1 MSYNFNPVLGDMSN
15 LGNPGLD
22 PANTEQI
29 NNHVASSS
37 NLSDKDILDV
47 FNNYGGNLEITNIVT
62 SMFRSIGWAFVNFLV
77 WITDLVSNLAINV
90 LTLFGLLSQDSI
102 TKLLIE
108 AKPVLISVLALS
120 LMYIG
125 YKLMTGRQ
133 VNKANIFTSII
144 VAIIFLGSLNSTMQT
159 GSELAKESS
168 KAVENFDPDSSTQ
181 SDDGTKAG
189 SSLLKK
195 NIVDI
200 KYVAEKE
207 FPKLKTTRNNS
218 EYNKL
223 TAKTTKYIDVNEGID
238 AGDVKNKNAK
248 KVLGKKVSVDENGK
262 PKLTKLSNGMFGIGQ
277 EQYYRF
283 QVKWFTA
290 IVGLI
295 CLALGHFLAALRV
308 ASIILE
314 LVVTKFIAVGFS
326 YALQGEK
333 LKSTIVDIIN
343 GFISIVLIFV
353 CLFIFKEVVG
363 FLNDKPLGIWFI
375 GLIAATFFMIDGPKV
390 IERKFGYDAGLSS
403 PWRSALAMYGA
414 AKAGAGVAGSGVS
427 KASSKIKQTHSDS
440 NKTNSSS
447 NDKSNN
453 ETNSRSEALNQQ
465 SSNSKN
471 NQESNTK
478 SNGERNLN
486 EQQTA
491 TSNVGN
497 ETNSRTDQEAQEKQN
512 TESQDVNN
520 RESSNSTSGNTHQTL
535 DQEMKGSGQGS
546 NDFRGV
552 GEGHSAL
559 WANKPASGSSSLM
572 SEENLQNVEKQINNG
587 GSSSSNNTTNTPT
600 SAESVNGGSIG
611 SSQQRN
617 APISAE
623 SVNGGST
630 GSGEQRNAPTS
641 AESVNS
647 GSFGSGQQRNAP
659 TSAESVNGGSTGN
672 GEQRNVPTSANT
684 TNREPQNTPKQS
696 NGLAQQNESQKPVAS
711 SKNNGSS
718 QYHRPKS
725 PMNANRS
732 NTQNRT
738 PSQKAPINRSN
749 TGSSQP
755 RNSANNQSN
764 VSRPSHSGKAVNQPK
779 QVNSVKAPN
788 SGSSRSAK
796 STPNRPVNKNNAKK
810 VNPKR

>member
-1 MSYNFNPVLGDMSN
+1 MNFILGDMSN
-15 LGNPGLD
+15 MGNPGLD

-37 NLSDKDILDV
+37 KLSDKDILGI
-47 FNNYGGNLEITNIVT
+47 FNDYADSLEITNIVT
-62 SMFRSIGWAFVNFLV
+62 SMFRTIGWYFVQFLV

-108 AKPVLISVLALS
+108 AKPVLISILALS
-120 LMYIG
+120 IMYIG
-125 YKLMTGRQ
+125 FKMMTGRQ
-133 VNKANIFTSII
+133 INKANIFTAII

-181 SDDGTKAG
+181 SDDGSKAG

-195 NIVDI
+195 NIIDI
-200 KYVAEKE
+200 QYMAEKN

-223 TAKTTKYIDVNEGID
+223 TAKTAKYIDINEGID
-238 AGDVKNKNAK
+238 AGDVKSKNAK
-248 KVLGKKVSVDENGK
+248 KVLGKKISVDENGK
-262 PKLTKLSNGMFGIGQ
+262 TKLVKLSNGMFGIGE

-314 LVVTKFIAVGFS
+314 LVVTKIIAVGFS

-363 FLNDKPLGIWFI
+363 FLNDKPLGVWFI

-414 AKAGAGVAGSGVS
+414 AKAGAGVAGSGIG
-427 KASSKIKQTHSDS
+427 KASDKIKQSHSNS
-440 NKTNSSS
+440 NKTNSNS
-447 NDKSNN
+447 NEKSNN

-471 NQESNTK
+471 NQESNTR

-491 TSNVGN
+491 TTNVGN
-497 ETNSRTDQEAQEKQN
+497 ETNSRTNQEAQEKQN
-512 TESQDVNN
+512 SETQDVNN
-520 RESSNSTSGNTHQTL
+520 RQSANSQSSNTHQTL
-535 DQEMKGSGQGS
+535 DQEMKESGHGT
-546 NDFRGV
+546 NDFKGV
-552 GEGHSAL
+552 GAGHSAL

-587 GSSSSNNTTNTPT
+587 GSLSNTTTNTPT
-600 SAESVNGGSIG
+600 SAESINNGGSL
-611 SSQQRN
+611 SN
-617 APISAE
+617 TTT
-623 SVNGGST
+623 NT
-630 GSGEQRNAPTS
+630 PTS
-641 AESVNS
+641 AESIN
-647 GSFGSGQQRNAP
+647 
-659 TSAESVNGGSTGN
+659 NGTTGN
-672 GEQRNVPTSANT
+672 AQSRNTPLSSEA
-684 TNREPQNTPKQS
+684 TNREPQNTPKQA
-696 NGLAQQNESQKPVAS
+696 NGFTQQRENQKPLS
-711 SKNNGSS
+711 SNQNKGNS

-725 PMNANRS
+725 PMSANR
-732 NTQNRT
+732 NNGQNRT
-738 PSQKAPINRSN
+738 PSQKASINRGN
-749 TGSSQP
+749 TGST
-755 RNSANNQSN
+755 QSN
-764 VSRPSHSGKAVNQPK
+764 RTHVNKPSNSNKTVNQPK
-779 QVNSVKAPN
+779 QVNSVKSTN
-788 SGSSRSAK
+788 SGSNRSARPSNGSSNRSSK
-796 STPNRPVNKNNAKK
+796 PTPNRPVNKQRI
-810 VNPKR
+810 NPKR

>member
-1 MSYNFNPVLGDMSN
+1 MNFILGDMSN
-15 LGNPGLD
+15 MGHPGLD

-37 NLSDKDILDV
+37 KLSDKDILEI
-47 FNNYGGNLEITNIVT
+47 FENYGNSLEITNIVT
-62 SMFRSIGWAFVNFLV
+62 SMFRTIGWYFVQFLV

-108 AKPVLISVLALS
+108 AKPVLISILALS
-120 LMYIG
+120 IMYIG
-125 YKLMTGRQ
+125 FKMMTGRQ
-133 VNKANIFTSII
+133 VNKANIFTAII

-181 SDDGTKAG
+181 SDDGSKAG

-200 KYVAEKE
+200 KYVAEKG

-223 TAKTTKYIDVNEGID
+223 NAKTAKYIDINEGID
-238 AGDVKNKNAK
+238 AGDVKSKNAK
-248 KVLGKKVSVDENGK
+248 KVLGEKVVVDENGK
-262 PKLTKLSNGMFGIGQ
+262 TTLGKLKDGMFGIGK

-314 LVVTKFIAVGFS
+314 LVVTKIIAVGFS

-363 FLNDKPLGIWFI
+363 FLNDKPLGVWFI

-414 AKAGAGVAGSGVS
+414 AKAGAGVAGSGIG
-427 KASSKIKQTHSDS
+427 KASDKIKQSHSNS
-440 NKTNSSS
+440 NKTNSNS
-447 NDKSNN
+447 NEKSNN

-471 NQESNTK
+471 NQESNTR
-478 SNGERNLN
+478 SNGERNLK

-491 TSNVGN
+491 TTNVGN
-497 ETNSRTDQEAQEKQN
+497 ETNSRTNQEAQEKQN
-512 TESQDVNN
+512 SETQDVNN
-520 RESSNSTSGNTHQTL
+520 RQSANSQSSNTHQTL
-535 DQEMKGSGQGS
+535 DQEMKESGHGT
-546 NDFRGV
+546 NDFKGV
-552 GEGHSAL
+552 GAGHSAL

-587 GSSSSNNTTNTPT
+587 GSSSNTTTNTPT
-600 SAESVNGGSIG
+600 SAESINNGGSL
-611 SSQQRN
+611 SN
-617 APISAE
+617 TTT
-623 SVNGGST
+623 NT
-630 GSGEQRNAPTS
+630 PTS
-641 AESVNS
+641 AESIN
-647 GSFGSGQQRNAP
+647 
-659 TSAESVNGGSTGN
+659 NGTTGN
-672 GEQRNVPTSANT
+672 AQSQNT
-684 TNREPQNTPKQS
+684 PLSSEATNREPQNTPKQA
-696 NGLAQQNESQKPVAS
+696 NGFTQQRENQKPLS
-711 SKNNGSS
+711 SNQNKGNS

-725 PMNANRS
+725 PMSANR
-732 NTQNRT
+732 NNGQNRT
-738 PSQKAPINRSN
+738 PSQKASINRGN
-749 TGSSQP
+749 TGST
-755 RNSANNQSN
+755 QSN
-764 VSRPSHSGKAVNQPK
+764 RTHVNKPSNSNKTVNQPK
-779 QVNSVKAPN
+779 QVNSVKSTN
-788 SGSSRSAK
+788 SGSNRSARPSNGSSNRSSK
-796 STPNRPVNKNNAKK
+796 PTPNRPVNKQRI
-810 VNPKR
+810 NPKR

>member
-1 MSYNFNPVLGDMSN
+1 MNFILGDMSN
-15 LGNPGLD
+15 MGNPGLD

-37 NLSDKDILDV
+37 KLSDKDILGI
-47 FNNYGGNLEITNIVT
+47 FNDYADSLEITNIVT
-62 SMFRSIGWAFVNFLV
+62 SMFRTIGWYFVQFLV

-108 AKPVLISVLALS
+108 AKPVLISILALS
-120 LMYIG
+120 IMYIG
-125 YKLMTGRQ
+125 FKMMTGRQ
-133 VNKANIFTSII
+133 VNKANIFTAII
-144 VAIIFLGSLNSTMQT
+144 VAIIFLGSLNSTIQT

-181 SDDGTKAG
+181 SDDGSKAG

-195 NIVDI
+195 NIIDI
-200 KYVAEKE
+200 QYMAEKD

-223 TAKTTKYIDVNEGID
+223 TAKTAKYIDINEGID
-238 AGDVKNKNAK
+238 AGDVKSKNAK
-248 KVLGKKVSVDENGK
+248 KVLGKKISVDENGK
-262 PKLTKLSNGMFGIGQ
+262 TKLVKLSNGMFGIGE

-314 LVVTKFIAVGFS
+314 LVVTKIIAVGFS

-363 FLNDKPLGIWFI
+363 FLNDKPLGVWFI

-414 AKAGAGVAGSGVS
+414 AKAGAGVAGSGIG
-427 KASSKIKQTHSDS
+427 KASDKIKQSHSNS
-440 NKTNSSS
+440 NKTNSNS

-465 SSNSKN
+465 SSNSKS
-471 NQESNTK
+471 NQESNTR

-491 TSNVGN
+491 TANVGN
-497 ETNSRTDQEAQEKQN
+497 ETNSRTNQEAQEKQN
-512 TESQDVNN
+512 SETQDVNN
-520 RESSNSTSGNTHQTL
+520 RQSANSQSSNTHQTL
-535 DQEMKGSGQGS
+535 DQEMKESGHGT
-546 NDFRGV
+546 NDFNGV
-552 GEGHSAL
+552 GAGHSAL

-587 GSSSSNNTTNTPT
+587 GSSSNTTTNTPT
-600 SAESVNGGSIG
+600 SAESMNNGTTG
-611 SSQQRN
+611 N
-617 APISAE
+617 AQSRSTLTSAE
-623 SVNGGST
+623 SMNNGTT
-630 GSGEQRNAPTS
+630 GNAQSRNTPTS
-641 AESVNS
+641 AESMN
-647 GSFGSGQQRNAP
+647 
-659 TSAESVNGGSTGN
+659 NGTTGN
-672 GEQRNVPTSANT
+672 AQSRSTPLSSEA
-684 TNREPQNTPKQS
+684 TNREPQNSPKQA
-696 NGLAQQNESQKPVAS
+696 NGFTQQRENQKPLS
-711 SKNNGSS
+711 SNQNKGNS

-725 PMNANRS
+725 PMSANR
-732 NTQNRT
+732 NNGQNRT
-738 PSQKAPINRSN
+738 PSQKASINRSN
-749 TGSSQP
+749 TGST
-755 RNSANNQSN
+755 QSN
-764 VSRPSHSGKAVNQPK
+764 RTQVNKPSNSNKTVNQPK
-779 QVNSVKAPN
+779 QVNSVKSTN
-788 SGSSRSAK
+788 RGSNRSARPSNGGSNRAFK
-796 STPNRPVNKNNAKK
+796 QTPNRPVNKQRI
-810 VNPKR
+810 NPKR

>member
-1 MSYNFNPVLGDMSN
+1 MNFILGDMSN
-15 LGNPGLD
+15 IGHQGLD

-37 NLSDKDILDV
+37 KLSDKDILGI
-47 FNNYGGNLEITNIVT
+47 FENYGNSLEITNIVT
-62 SMFRSIGWAFVNFLV
+62 SMFRNIGWALVNWLV

-108 AKPVLISVLALS
+108 AKPVLISILALS
-120 LMYIG
+120 IMYIG
-125 YKLMTGRQ
+125 FKMMTGRQ
-133 VNKANIFTSII
+133 VNKANIFTAII

-181 SDDGTKAG
+181 SDDGSKAG

-200 KYVAEKE
+200 KYVAEKG

-223 TAKTTKYIDVNEGID
+223 NAKTAKYIDINEGID
-238 AGDVKNKNAK
+238 AGDVKSKNAK
-248 KVLGKKVSVDENGK
+248 KVLGKKVVVDENGK
-262 PKLTKLSNGMFGIGQ
+262 TTLGKLKDGMFGIGK

-314 LVVTKFIAVGFS
+314 LVVTKIIAVGFS

-363 FLNDKPLGIWFI
+363 FLNDKPLGVWFI

-414 AKAGAGVAGSGVS
+414 AKAGAGVAGSGIG
-427 KASSKIKQTHSDS
+427 KASDKIKQSHSNS
-440 NKTNSSS
+440 NKTNSNS
-447 NDKSNN
+447 NEKSNN

-471 NQESNTK
+471 NQESNTR

-491 TSNVGN
+491 TTNVGN
-497 ETNSRTDQEAQEKQN
+497 ETNSRTNQEAQEKQN
-512 TESQDVNN
+512 SETQDVNN
-520 RESSNSTSGNTHQTL
+520 RQSANSQSSNTHQTL
-535 DQEMKGSGQGS
+535 DQEMKESGHGT
-546 NDFRGV
+546 NDFKGV
-552 GEGHSAL
+552 GAGHSAL
-559 WANKPASGSSSLM
+559 WANKPVSGSSSLM

-587 GSSSSNNTTNTPT
+587 GSSSNTTTNTPT
-600 SAESVNGGSIG
+600 SAESINNGGSL
-611 SSQQRN
+611 SN
-617 APISAE
+617 TTT
-623 SVNGGST
+623 NT
-630 GSGEQRNAPTS
+630 PTS
-641 AESVNS
+641 AESIN
-647 GSFGSGQQRNAP
+647 
-659 TSAESVNGGSTGN
+659 NGTTGN
-672 GEQRNVPTSANT
+672 AQSRNTPLSSEA
-684 TNREPQNTPKQS
+684 TNREPQNTPKQA
-696 NGLAQQNESQKPVAS
+696 NGFTQQRENQKPLS
-711 SKNNGSS
+711 SNQNKGNS

-725 PMNANRS
+725 PMSANR
-732 NTQNRT
+732 NNGQNRT
-738 PSQKAPINRSN
+738 PSQKASINRGN
-749 TGSSQP
+749 TGST
-755 RNSANNQSN
+755 QSN
-764 VSRPSHSGKAVNQPK
+764 RTHVNNPSNSNKTVNQPK
-779 QVNSVKAPN
+779 QVNSVKSTN
-788 SGSSRSAK
+788 SGSNRSARPSNSNKTVNQPKQVNSVK
-796 STPNRPVNKNNAKK
+796 STNSGSNRSARPSNGSSNRSSKPTPNRPVNKQRI
-810 VNPKR
+810 NPKR

>member
-1 MSYNFNPVLGDMSN
+1 MNFILGDMSN
-15 LGNPGLD
+15 IGHQGLD

-29 NNHVASSS
+29 NNHVASASK
-37 NLSDKDILDV
+37 LSDKDILSI
-47 FNNYGGNLEITNIVT
+47 FSNYGNNLEITNIVT
-62 SMFRSIGWAFVNFLV
+62 SMFRNIGWALVNWLV

-108 AKPVLISVLALS
+108 AKPVLISILALS
-120 LMYIG
+120 IMYIG
-125 YKLMTGRQ
+125 FKMMTGRQ
-133 VNKANIFTSII
+133 VNKANIFTAII

-168 KAVENFDPDSSTQ
+168 KAVENFDPESSTQ
-181 SDDGTKAG
+181 NDNSTKAG
-189 SSLLKK
+189 SSLLQK

-200 KYVAEKE
+200 KYVAEKG

-223 TAKTTKYIDVNEGID
+223 NAKTAKYIDINEGID
-238 AGDVKNKNAK
+238 AGDVKSKNAK
-248 KVLGKKVSVDENGK
+248 KVLGKKVVVDENGK
-262 PKLTKLSNGMFGIGQ
+262 TTLGKLKDGMFGIGK

-290 IVGLI
+290 MVGLI

-314 LVVTKFIAVGFS
+314 LVVTKIIAVGFS

-363 FLNDKPLGIWFI
+363 FLNDKPLGVWFI

-414 AKAGAGVAGSGVS
+414 AKAGAGVAGSGIG
-427 KASSKIKQTHSDS
+427 KASDKIKQSHSNS
-440 NKTNSSS
+440 NKTNSNS
-447 NDKSNN
+447 NEKSNN

-465 SSNSKN
+465 SSNSKS
-471 NQESNTK
+471 NQESNTR

-491 TSNVGN
+491 TTNVGN
-497 ETNSRTDQEAQEKQN
+497 ETNSRTNQEAQEKQN
-512 TESQDVNN
+512 SETQDVNN
-520 RESSNSTSGNTHQTL
+520 RQSANSQSSNTHQTL
-535 DQEMKGSGQGS
+535 DQEMKESGHGT
-546 NDFRGV
+546 NDFKGV
-552 GEGHSAL
+552 GAGHSAL

-587 GSSSSNNTTNTPT
+587 GSSSNTTTNTPT
-600 SAESVNGGSIG
+600 SAESMNNGTTGNAQS
-611 SSQQRN
+611 RN
-617 APISAE
+617 
-623 SVNGGST
+623 T
-630 GSGEQRNAPTS
+630 PTS
-641 AESVNS
+641 AESMN
-647 GSFGSGQQRNAP
+647 
-659 TSAESVNGGSTGN
+659 NGTTGN
-672 GEQRNVPTSANT
+672 AQSRNTPLSSEA
-684 TNREPQNTPKQS
+684 TNREPQNTPKQA
-696 NGLAQQNESQKPVAS
+696 NGFTQQRESQKPLS
-711 SKNNGSS
+711 SNQNKGNS

-725 PMNANRS
+725 PMSANRNNS
-732 NTQNRT
+732 QNRT
-738 PSQKAPINRSN
+738 PSQKASINRGS
-749 TGSSQP
+749 TGST
-755 RNSANNQSN
+755 QSN
-764 VSRPSHSGKAVNQPK
+764 RTHVNKPSNSNKTVNQPK
-779 QVNSVKAPN
+779 QVNSVKSTN
-788 SGSSRSAK
+788 SGSNRSARPSNGGSNRASK
-796 STPNRPVNKNNAKK
+796 QTPNRPVNKQRI
-810 VNPKR
+810 NPKR

>member
-1 MSYNFNPVLGDMSN
+1 MNFILGDMSN
-15 LGNPGLD
+15 MGNPGLD

-37 NLSDKDILDV
+37 KLSDKDILGI
-47 FNNYGGNLEITNIVT
+47 FNDYADSLEITNIVT
-62 SMFRSIGWAFVNFLV
+62 SMFRTIGWYFVQFLV

-108 AKPVLISVLALS
+108 AKPVLISILALS
-120 LMYIG
+120 IMYIG
-125 YKLMTGRQ
+125 FKMMTGRQ
-133 VNKANIFTSII
+133 VNKANIFTAII
-144 VAIIFLGSLNSTMQT
+144 VAIIFLGSLNSTIQT

-181 SDDGTKAG
+181 SDDGSKAG

-195 NIVDI
+195 NIIDI
-200 KYVAEKE
+200 QYMAEKD

-223 TAKTTKYIDVNEGID
+223 TAKTAKYIDINEGID
-238 AGDVKNKNAK
+238 AGDVKSKNAK
-248 KVLGKKVSVDENGK
+248 KVLGKKISVDENGK
-262 PKLTKLSNGMFGIGQ
+262 TKLVKLSNGMFGIGE

-314 LVVTKFIAVGFS
+314 LVVTKIIAVGFS

-363 FLNDKPLGIWFI
+363 FLNDKPLGVWFI

-414 AKAGAGVAGSGVS
+414 AKAGAGVAGSGIG
-427 KASSKIKQTHSDS
+427 KASDKIKQSHSNS
-440 NKTNSSS
+440 NKTNSNS

-465 SSNSKN
+465 SSNSKS
-471 NQESNTK
+471 NQESNTR

-491 TSNVGN
+491 TANVGN
-497 ETNSRTDQEAQEKQN
+497 ETNSRTNQEAQEKQN
-512 TESQDVNN
+512 SETQDVNN
-520 RESSNSTSGNTHQTL
+520 RQSANSQSSNTHQTL
-535 DQEMKGSGQGS
+535 DQEMKESGHGT
-546 NDFRGV
+546 NDFNGV
-552 GEGHSAL
+552 GAGHSAL

-587 GSSSSNNTTNTPT
+587 GSSSNTTTNT
-600 SAESVNGGSIG
+600 
-611 SSQQRN
+611 
-617 APISAE
+617 
-623 SVNGGST
+623 
-630 GSGEQRNAPTS
+630 
-641 AESVNS
+641 
-647 GSFGSGQQRNAP
+647 
-659 TSAESVNGGSTGN
+659 
-672 GEQRNVPTSANT
+672 
-684 TNREPQNTPKQS
+684 
-696 NGLAQQNESQKPVAS
+696 
-711 SKNNGSS
+711 
-718 QYHRPKS
+718 
-725 PMNANRS
+725 
-732 NTQNRT
+732 
-738 PSQKAPINRSN
+738 
-749 TGSSQP
+749 
-755 RNSANNQSN
+755 
-764 VSRPSHSGKAVNQPK
+764 
-779 QVNSVKAPN
+779 
-788 SGSSRSAK
+788 
-796 STPNRPVNKNNAKK
+796 
-810 VNPKR
+810 

>member
-1 MSYNFNPVLGDMSN
+1 MNFILGDMSN
-15 LGNPGLD
+15 IGHQGLD

-29 NNHVASSS
+29 NNHVASASK
-37 NLSDKDILDV
+37 LSDKDILSI
-47 FNNYGGNLEITNIVT
+47 FSNYGNNLEITNIVT
-62 SMFRSIGWAFVNFLV
+62 SMFRNIGWALVNWLV

-108 AKPVLISVLALS
+108 AKPVLISILALS
-120 LMYIG
+120 IMYIG
-125 YKLMTGRQ
+125 FKMMTGRQ
-133 VNKANIFTSII
+133 VNKANIFTAII

-168 KAVENFDPDSSTQ
+168 KAVENFDPESSTQ
-181 SDDGTKAG
+181 NDNSTKAG
-189 SSLLKK
+189 SSLLQK

-200 KYVAEKE
+200 KYVAEKG

-223 TAKTTKYIDVNEGID
+223 NAKTAKYIDINEGID
-238 AGDVKNKNAK
+238 AGDVKSKNAK
-248 KVLGKKVSVDENGK
+248 KVLGKKVVVDENGK
-262 PKLTKLSNGMFGIGQ
+262 TTLGKLKDGMFGIGK

-290 IVGLI
+290 MVGLI

-314 LVVTKFIAVGFS
+314 LVVTKIIAVGFS

-363 FLNDKPLGIWFI
+363 FLNDKPLGVWFI

-414 AKAGAGVAGSGVS
+414 AKAGAGVAGSGIG
-427 KASSKIKQTHSDS
+427 KASDKIKQSHSNS
-440 NKTNSSS
+440 NKTNSNS
-447 NDKSNN
+447 NEKSNN

-471 NQESNTK
+471 NQESNTR

-491 TSNVGN
+491 TTNVGN
-497 ETNSRTDQEAQEKQN
+497 ETNSRTNQEAQEKQN
-512 TESQDVNN
+512 SETQDVNN
-520 RESSNSTSGNTHQTL
+520 RQSANSQSSNTHQTL
-535 DQEMKGSGQGS
+535 DQEMKESGHGT
-546 NDFRGV
+546 NDFKGV
-552 GEGHSAL
+552 GAGHSAL

-587 GSSSSNNTTNTPT
+587 GSSSNTTTNTPT
-600 SAESVNGGSIG
+600 SAESMNNG
-611 SSQQRN
+611 
-617 APISAE
+617 
-623 SVNGGST
+623 T
-630 GSGEQRNAPTS
+630 
-641 AESVNS
+641 
-647 GSFGSGQQRNAP
+647 
-659 TSAESVNGGSTGN
+659 TGN
-672 GEQRNVPTSANT
+672 AQSRNTPLSSEA
-684 TNREPQNTPKQS
+684 TNREPQNTPKQA
-696 NGLAQQNESQKPVAS
+696 NGFTQQRESQKPLS
-711 SKNNGSS
+711 SNQNKGNS

-725 PMNANRS
+725 PMSANR
-732 NTQNRT
+732 NNGQNRT
-738 PSQKAPINRSN
+738 PSQKASINRGN
-749 TGSSQP
+749 TGST
-755 RNSANNQSN
+755 QSN
-764 VSRPSHSGKAVNQPK
+764 RTHVNKPSNSNKTVNQPK
-779 QVNSVKAPN
+779 QVNSVKSTN
-788 SGSSRSAK
+788 SGSNRSARPSNGSSNRSSK
-796 STPNRPVNKNNAKK
+796 PTPNRPVNKQRI
-810 VNPKR
+810 NPKR

>member
-1 MSYNFNPVLGDMSN
+1 MNFILGDMSN
-15 LGNPGLD
+15 MGHPGLD

-37 NLSDKDILDV
+37 KLSDKDILEI
-47 FNNYGGNLEITNIVT
+47 FENYGNSLEITNIVT
-62 SMFRSIGWAFVNFLV
+62 SMFRTIGWYFVQFLV

-108 AKPVLISVLALS
+108 AKPVLISILALS
-120 LMYIG
+120 IMYIG
-125 YKLMTGRQ
+125 FKMMTGRQ
-133 VNKANIFTSII
+133 VNKANIFTAII

-181 SDDGTKAG
+181 SDDGSKAG

-200 KYVAEKE
+200 KYVAEKG

-223 TAKTTKYIDVNEGID
+223 NAKTAKYIDINEGID
-238 AGDVKNKNAK
+238 AGDVKSKNAK
-248 KVLGKKVSVDENGK
+248 KVLGEKVVVDENGK
-262 PKLTKLSNGMFGIGQ
+262 TTLGKLKDGMFGIGK

-314 LVVTKFIAVGFS
+314 LVVTKIIAVGFS

-363 FLNDKPLGIWFI
+363 FLNDKPLGVWFI

-414 AKAGAGVAGSGVS
+414 AKAGAGVAGSGIG
-427 KASSKIKQTHSDS
+427 KASDKIKQSHSHSNS
-440 NKTNSSS
+440 NKTNSNS
-447 NDKSNN
+447 NEKSNN

-471 NQESNTK
+471 NQESNTR
-478 SNGERNLN
+478 SNGERNLK

-491 TSNVGN
+491 TTNVGN
-497 ETNSRTDQEAQEKQN
+497 ETNSRTNQEAQEKQN
-512 TESQDVNN
+512 SETQDVNN
-520 RESSNSTSGNTHQTL
+520 RQSANSQSSNTHQTL
-535 DQEMKGSGQGS
+535 DQEMKESGHGT
-546 NDFRGV
+546 NDFKGV
-552 GEGHSAL
+552 GAGHSAL

-587 GSSSSNNTTNTPT
+587 GSSSNTTTNTPT
-600 SAESVNGGSIG
+600 SAESINNGGSL
-611 SSQQRN
+611 SN
-617 APISAE
+617 TTT
-623 SVNGGST
+623 NT
-630 GSGEQRNAPTS
+630 PTS
-641 AESVNS
+641 AESIN
-647 GSFGSGQQRNAP
+647 
-659 TSAESVNGGSTGN
+659 NGTTGN
-672 GEQRNVPTSANT
+672 AQSRNTPLSSEA
-684 TNREPQNTPKQS
+684 TNREPQNTPKQA
-696 NGLAQQNESQKPVAS
+696 NGFTQQRENQKPLS
-711 SKNNGSS
+711 SNQNKGNS

-725 PMNANRS
+725 PMSANR
-732 NTQNRT
+732 NNGQNRT
-738 PSQKAPINRSN
+738 PSQKASINRGN
-749 TGSSQP
+749 TGSTQSNRTHVNKP
-755 RNSANNQSN
+755 SNSNKTVNQS
-764 VSRPSHSGKAVNQPK
+764 K
-779 QVNSVKAPN
+779 QVNSVKSTN
-788 SGSSRSAK
+788 SGSNRSARPSNGSSNRSSK
-796 STPNRPVNKNNAKK
+796 PTPNRPVNKQRI
-810 VNPKR
+810 NPKR

>member
-1 MSYNFNPVLGDMSN
+1 MNFILGDMSN
-15 LGNPGLD
+15 IGHQGLD

-29 NNHVASSS
+29 NNHVASASK
-37 NLSDKDILDV
+37 LSDKDILSI
-47 FNNYGGNLEITNIVT
+47 FSNYGNNLEITNIVT
-62 SMFRSIGWAFVNFLV
+62 SMFRNIGWALVNWLV

-108 AKPVLISVLALS
+108 AKPVLISILALS
-120 LMYIG
+120 IMYIG
-125 YKLMTGRQ
+125 FKMMTGRQ
-133 VNKANIFTSII
+133 VNKANIFTAII

-168 KAVENFDPDSSTQ
+168 KAVENFDPESSTQ
-181 SDDGTKAG
+181 NDNSTKAG
-189 SSLLKK
+189 SSLLQK

-200 KYVAEKE
+200 KYVAEKG

-223 TAKTTKYIDVNEGID
+223 NAKTAKYIDINEGID
-238 AGDVKNKNAK
+238 AGDVKSKNAK
-248 KVLGKKVSVDENGK
+248 KVLGKKVVVDENGK
-262 PKLTKLSNGMFGIGQ
+262 TTLGKLKDGMFGIGK

-314 LVVTKFIAVGFS
+314 LVVTKIIAVGFS

-363 FLNDKPLGIWFI
+363 FLNDKPLGVWFI

-414 AKAGAGVAGSGVS
+414 AKAGAGVAGSGIG
-427 KASSKIKQTHSDS
+427 KASDKIKQSHSNS
-440 NKTNSSS
+440 NKTNSNS
-447 NDKSNN
+447 NEKSNN

-471 NQESNTK
+471 NQESNTR

-491 TSNVGN
+491 TTNVGN
-497 ETNSRTDQEAQEKQN
+497 ETNSRTNQEAQEKQN
-512 TESQDVNN
+512 SETQDVNN
-520 RESSNSTSGNTHQTL
+520 RQSANSQSSNTHQTL
-535 DQEMKGSGQGS
+535 DQEMKESGHGT
-546 NDFRGV
+546 NDFKGV
-552 GEGHSAL
+552 GAGHSAL

-587 GSSSSNNTTNTPT
+587 GSSSNTTTNTPT
-600 SAESVNGGSIG
+600 SAESMNNGTTGNAQS
-611 SSQQRN
+611 RN
-617 APISAE
+617 
-623 SVNGGST
+623 T
-630 GSGEQRNAPTS
+630 PTS
-641 AESVNS
+641 AESMN
-647 GSFGSGQQRNAP
+647 
-659 TSAESVNGGSTGN
+659 NGTTGN
-672 GEQRNVPTSANT
+672 AQSRNTPLSSEA
-684 TNREPQNTPKQS
+684 TNREPQNTPKQA
-696 NGLAQQNESQKPVAS
+696 NGFTQQRESQKPLS
-711 SKNNGSS
+711 SNQNKGNS

-725 PMNANRS
+725 PMSANRNNS
-732 NTQNRT
+732 QNRT
-738 PSQKAPINRSN
+738 PSQKASINRGS
-749 TGSSQP
+749 TGST
-755 RNSANNQSN
+755 QSN
-764 VSRPSHSGKAVNQPK
+764 RTHVNKPSNSNKTVNQPK
-779 QVNSVKAPN
+779 QVNSVKSTN
-788 SGSSRSAK
+788 SGSNRSARPSNGGLNRASK
-796 STPNRPVNKNNAKK
+796 QTPNRPVNKQRI
-810 VNPKR
+810 NPKR

>member
-1 MSYNFNPVLGDMSN
+1 MNFILGDMSN
-15 LGNPGLD
+15 MGNPGLD

-37 NLSDKDILDV
+37 KLSDKDILGI
-47 FNNYGGNLEITNIVT
+47 FNDYADSLEITNIVT
-62 SMFRSIGWAFVNFLV
+62 SMFRTIGWYFVQFLV

-108 AKPVLISVLALS
+108 AKPVLISILALS
-120 LMYIG
+120 IMYIG
-125 YKLMTGRQ
+125 FKMMTGRQ
-133 VNKANIFTSII
+133 VNKANIFTAII

-181 SDDGTKAG
+181 SDDGSKAG

-195 NIVDI
+195 NIIDI
-200 KYVAEKE
+200 QYMAEKD

-223 TAKTTKYIDVNEGID
+223 TAKTAKYIDINEGID
-238 AGDVKNKNAK
+238 AGDVKSKNAK
-248 KVLGKKVSVDENGK
+248 KVLGKKISVDENGK
-262 PKLTKLSNGMFGIGQ
+262 TKLVKLSNGMFGIGE

-314 LVVTKFIAVGFS
+314 LVVTKIIAVGFS

-363 FLNDKPLGIWFI
+363 FLNDKPLGVWFI

-414 AKAGAGVAGSGVS
+414 AKAGAGVAGSGIG
-427 KASSKIKQTHSDS
+427 KASDKIKQSHSNS
-440 NKTNSSS
+440 NKTNSNS
-447 NDKSNN
+447 NEKSNN

-471 NQESNTK
+471 NQESNTR

-491 TSNVGN
+491 TTNVGN
-497 ETNSRTDQEAQEKQN
+497 ETNSRTNQEVQEKQN
-512 TESQDVNN
+512 SETQDVNN
-520 RESSNSTSGNTHQTL
+520 RQSANSQSSNTHQTL
-535 DQEMKGSGQGS
+535 DQEMKESGHGT
-546 NDFRGV
+546 NDFKGV
-552 GEGHSAL
+552 GAGHSAL

-587 GSSSSNNTTNTPT
+587 GSSSNTTTNTPT
-600 SAESVNGGSIG
+600 SAESMNNGTTGNAQS
-611 SSQQRN
+611 RN
-617 APISAE
+617 
-623 SVNGGST
+623 T
-630 GSGEQRNAPTS
+630 PTS
-641 AESVNS
+641 AESMN
-647 GSFGSGQQRNAP
+647 
-659 TSAESVNGGSTGN
+659 NGTTGN
-672 GEQRNVPTSANT
+672 AQSRNTPLSSEA
-684 TNREPQNTPKQS
+684 TNREPQNTPKQA
-696 NGLAQQNESQKPVAS
+696 NGFTQQRESQKPLS
-711 SKNNGSS
+711 SNQNKGNS

-725 PMNANRS
+725 PMSANRNNS
-732 NTQNRT
+732 QNRT
-738 PSQKAPINRSN
+738 PSQKASINRGS
-749 TGSSQP
+749 TGST
-755 RNSANNQSN
+755 QSN
-764 VSRPSHSGKAVNQPK
+764 RTHVNKPSNSNKTVNQPK
-779 QVNSVKAPN
+779 QVNSVKSTN
-788 SGSSRSAK
+788 SGSNRSARPSNGGSNRASK
-796 STPNRPVNKNNAKK
+796 QTPNRPVNKQRI
-810 VNPKR
+810 NPKR

>member
-1 MSYNFNPVLGDMSN
+1 MNFILGDMSN
-15 LGNPGLD
+15 MGNPGLD

-37 NLSDKDILDV
+37 KLSDKDILGI
-47 FNNYGGNLEITNIVT
+47 FNDYADSLEITNIVT
-62 SMFRSIGWAFVNFLV
+62 SMFRTIGWYFVQFLV

-108 AKPVLISVLALS
+108 AKPVLISILALS
-120 LMYIG
+120 IMYIG
-125 YKLMTGRQ
+125 FKMMTGRQ
-133 VNKANIFTSII
+133 VNKANIFTAII

-181 SDDGTKAG
+181 SDDGSKAG

-195 NIVDI
+195 NIIDI
-200 KYVAEKE
+200 QYMAEKD

-223 TAKTTKYIDVNEGID
+223 TAKTAKYIDINEGID
-238 AGDVKNKNAK
+238 AGDVKSKNAK
-248 KVLGKKVSVDENGK
+248 KVLGKKISVDENGK
-262 PKLTKLSNGMFGIGQ
+262 TKLVKLSNGMFGIGE

-314 LVVTKFIAVGFS
+314 LVVTKIIAVGFS

-363 FLNDKPLGIWFI
+363 FLNDKPLGVWFI

-414 AKAGAGVAGSGVS
+414 AKAGAGVAGSGIG
-427 KASSKIKQTHSDS
+427 KASDKIKQSHSNS
-440 NKTNSSS
+440 NKTNSNS
-447 NDKSNN
+447 NEKSNN

-471 NQESNTK
+471 NQESNTR

-491 TSNVGN
+491 TTNVGN
-497 ETNSRTDQEAQEKQN
+497 ETNSRTNQEAQEKQN
-512 TESQDVNN
+512 SETQDVNN
-520 RESSNSTSGNTHQTL
+520 RQSANSQSSNTHQTL
-535 DQEMKGSGQGS
+535 DQEMKESGHGT
-546 NDFRGV
+546 NDFKGV
-552 GEGHSAL
+552 GAGHSAL

-587 GSSSSNNTTNTPT
+587 GSSSNTTTNTPT
-600 SAESVNGGSIG
+600 SAESMNNGTTGNAQS
-611 SSQQRN
+611 RN
-617 APISAE
+617 
-623 SVNGGST
+623 T
-630 GSGEQRNAPTS
+630 PTS
-641 AESVNS
+641 AESMN
-647 GSFGSGQQRNAP
+647 
-659 TSAESVNGGSTGN
+659 NGTTGN
-672 GEQRNVPTSANT
+672 AQSRNTPLSSEA
-684 TNREPQNTPKQS
+684 TNREPQNTPKQA
-696 NGLAQQNESQKPVAS
+696 NGFTQQRESQKPLS
-711 SKNNGSS
+711 SNQNKGNS

-725 PMNANRS
+725 PMSANRNNS
-732 NTQNRT
+732 QNRT
-738 PSQKAPINRSN
+738 PSQKASINRGS
-749 TGSSQP
+749 TGST
-755 RNSANNQSN
+755 QSN
-764 VSRPSHSGKAVNQPK
+764 RTHVNKPSNSNKTVNQPK
-779 QVNSVKAPN
+779 QVNSVKSTN
-788 SGSSRSAK
+788 SGSNRSARPSNGGSNRASK
-796 STPNRPVNKNNAKK
+796 QTPNRPVNKQRI
-810 VNPKR
+810 NPKR

>member
-1 MSYNFNPVLGDMSN
+1 MNFILGDMSN
-15 LGNPGLD
+15 MGHPGLD

-37 NLSDKDILDV
+37 KLSDKDILGI
-47 FNNYGGNLEITNIVT
+47 FENYGNSLEITNIVT
-62 SMFRSIGWAFVNFLV
+62 SMFRTLGWYFVQFLV

-108 AKPVLISVLALS
+108 AKPVLISILALS
-120 LMYIG
+120 IMYIG
-125 YKLMTGRQ
+125 IKMMTGRQ
-133 VNKANIFTSII
+133 VNKANIFTAII
-144 VAIIFLGSLNSTMQT
+144 AAIIFLGSLNSTMQT

-181 SDDGTKAG
+181 SDDGSKAG

-200 KYVAEKE
+200 KYVAEKG

-223 TAKTTKYIDVNEGID
+223 TAKTAGYIDINEGID
-238 AGDVKNKNAK
+238 AGDVKSKNAK
-248 KVLGKKVSVDENGK
+248 KVLGKKVVVDENGK
-262 PKLTKLSNGMFGIGQ
+262 TTLGKLKDGMFGIGK

-290 IVGLI
+290 IVGLV

-314 LVVTKFIAVGFS
+314 LVVTKIIAVGFS

-333 LKSTIVDIIN
+333 LKSTIIDIIN

-363 FLNDKPLGIWFI
+363 FLNDKPLGVWFI

-414 AKAGAGVAGSGVS
+414 AKAGAGVAGSGIG
-427 KASSKIKQTHSDS
+427 KASDKIKQSHSNS
-440 NKTNSSS
+440 SKTNSNS

-471 NQESNTK
+471 NQESNTR

-491 TSNVGN
+491 TTNVGN
-497 ETNSRTDQEAQEKQN
+497 ETNSRTNQEAQEKQN
-512 TESQDVNN
+512 SETQDVNN
-520 RESSNSTSGNTHQTL
+520 RQSANSQSSNTHQTL
-535 DQEMKGSGQGS
+535 DQEMKESGHGT
-546 NDFRGV
+546 NDFKGV
-552 GEGHSAL
+552 GAGHSAL

-587 GSSSSNNTTNTPT
+587 GSSSNTTTNTPT
-600 SAESVNGGSIG
+600 SAESMNNG
-611 SSQQRN
+611 
-617 APISAE
+617 
-623 SVNGGST
+623 T
-630 GSGEQRNAPTS
+630 
-641 AESVNS
+641 
-647 GSFGSGQQRNAP
+647 
-659 TSAESVNGGSTGN
+659 TGN
-672 GEQRNVPTSANT
+672 AQSRNTPLSSEA
-684 TNREPQNTPKQS
+684 TNREPQNTPKQA
-696 NGLAQQNESQKPVAS
+696 NGFTQQRESQKPLS
-711 SKNNGSS
+711 SNQNKGNS

-725 PMNANRS
+725 PMSANRNNS
-732 NTQNRT
+732 QNRT
-738 PSQKAPINRSN
+738 PSQKASINRGS
-749 TGSSQP
+749 TGST
-755 RNSANNQSN
+755 QSN
-764 VSRPSHSGKAVNQPK
+764 RTHVNKPSNSNKTVNQPK
-779 QVNSVKAPN
+779 QVNSVKSTD
-788 SGSSRSAK
+788 SGSNRSTRPSNGGSNRASK
-796 STPNRPVNKNNAKK
+796 QTPNRPVNKQRI
-810 VNPKR
+810 NPKR

>member
-1 MSYNFNPVLGDMSN
+1 MNFILGDMSN
-15 LGNPGLD
+15 MGHPGLD

-37 NLSDKDILDV
+37 KLSDKDILGI
-47 FNNYGGNLEITNIVT
+47 FENYGNSLEITNIVT
-62 SMFRSIGWAFVNFLV
+62 SMFRTIGWYFVQFLV

-108 AKPVLISVLALS
+108 AKPVLISILALS
-120 LMYIG
+120 IMYIG
-125 YKLMTGRQ
+125 FKMMTGRQ
-133 VNKANIFTSII
+133 VNKANIFTAII

-181 SDDGTKAG
+181 SDDGSKAG

-200 KYVAEKE
+200 KYVAEKG

-223 TAKTTKYIDVNEGID
+223 NAKTAKYIDINEGID
-238 AGDVKNKNAK
+238 AGDVKSKNAK
-248 KVLGKKVSVDENGK
+248 KVLGKKVVVDENGK
-262 PKLTKLSNGMFGIGQ
+262 TTLGKLKDGMFGIGK

-314 LVVTKFIAVGFS
+314 LVVTKIIAVGFS

-363 FLNDKPLGIWFI
+363 FLNDKPLGVWFI

-414 AKAGAGVAGSGVS
+414 AKAGAGVAGSGIG
-427 KASSKIKQTHSDS
+427 KASDKIKQSHSNS
-440 NKTNSSS
+440 NKTNSNS
-447 NDKSNN
+447 NEKSNN

-471 NQESNTK
+471 NQESNTR

-491 TSNVGN
+491 TTNVGN
-497 ETNSRTDQEAQEKQN
+497 ETNSRTNQEAQEKQN
-512 TESQDVNN
+512 SETQDVNN
-520 RESSNSTSGNTHQTL
+520 RQSANSQSSNTHQTL
-535 DQEMKGSGQGS
+535 DQEMKESGHGT
-546 NDFRGV
+546 NDFKGV
-552 GEGHSAL
+552 GAGHSAL

-587 GSSSSNNTTNTPT
+587 GSSSNTTTNTPT
-600 SAESVNGGSIG
+600 SAESINNGGSL
-611 SSQQRN
+611 SN
-617 APISAE
+617 TTT
-623 SVNGGST
+623 NT
-630 GSGEQRNAPTS
+630 PTS
-641 AESVNS
+641 AESIN
-647 GSFGSGQQRNAP
+647 
-659 TSAESVNGGSTGN
+659 NGTTGN
-672 GEQRNVPTSANT
+672 AQSRNTPLSSEA
-684 TNREPQNTPKQS
+684 TNREPQNTPKQA
-696 NGLAQQNESQKPVAS
+696 NGFTQQRENQKPLS
-711 SKNNGSS
+711 SNQNKGNS

-725 PMNANRS
+725 PMSANRNNS
-732 NTQNRT
+732 QNRT
-738 PSQKAPINRSN
+738 PSQKASINRGN
-749 TGSSQP
+749 TGST
-755 RNSANNQSN
+755 QSN
-764 VSRPSHSGKAVNQPK
+764 RTHVNKPSNSNKTVNQPK
-779 QVNSVKAPN
+779 QVNSVKSTN
-788 SGSSRSAK
+788 SGSNRSARPSNGSSNRSSK
-796 STPNRPVNKNNAKK
+796 PTPNRPVNKQRI
-810 VNPKR
+810 NPKR

>member
-1 MSYNFNPVLGDMSN
+1 MNFILGDMSN
-15 LGNPGLD
+15 MGHPGLD

-37 NLSDKDILDV
+37 KLSDKDILGI
-47 FNNYGGNLEITNIVT
+47 FENYGNSLEITNIVT
-62 SMFRSIGWAFVNFLV
+62 SMFRTIGWYFVQFLV

-108 AKPVLISVLALS
+108 AKPVLISILALS
-120 LMYIG
+120 IMYIG
-125 YKLMTGRQ
+125 FKMMTGRQ
-133 VNKANIFTSII
+133 VNKANIFTAII
-144 VAIIFLGSLNSTMQT
+144 AAIIFLGSLNSTMQT

-181 SDDGTKAG
+181 SDDGSKAG

-200 KYVAEKE
+200 KYVAEKG

-223 TAKTTKYIDVNEGID
+223 NAKTAKYIDINEGID
-238 AGDVKNKNAK
+238 AGDVKSKNAK
-248 KVLGKKVSVDENGK
+248 KVLGKKVVVDENGK
-262 PKLTKLSNGMFGIGQ
+262 TTLGKLKDGMFGIGK

-314 LVVTKFIAVGFS
+314 LVVTKIIAVGFS

-363 FLNDKPLGIWFI
+363 FLNDKPLGVWFI

-414 AKAGAGVAGSGVS
+414 AKASAGVASSGVG
-427 KASSKIKQTHSDS
+427 KASDKIKQSHSNS
-440 NKTNSSS
+440 NKTNSHS

-465 SSNSKN
+465 SNNSKN
-471 NQESNTK
+471 NQESNTR

-491 TSNVGN
+491 TTNVGN
-497 ETNSRTDQEAQEKQN
+497 ETNSRTNQEAQEKQN
-512 TESQDVNN
+512 SETQDVNN
-520 RESSNSTSGNTHQTL
+520 RQSANSQSSNTHQTL
-535 DQEMKGSGQGS
+535 DQEMKESGHGT
-546 NDFRGV
+546 NDFKGV
-552 GEGHSAL
+552 GAGHSAL

-587 GSSSSNNTTNTPT
+587 GSSSNTTTNTPT
-600 SAESVNGGSIG
+600 SAESMNNG
-611 SSQQRN
+611 
-617 APISAE
+617 
-623 SVNGGST
+623 T
-630 GSGEQRNAPTS
+630 
-641 AESVNS
+641 
-647 GSFGSGQQRNAP
+647 
-659 TSAESVNGGSTGN
+659 TGN
-672 GEQRNVPTSANT
+672 AQSRNTPLSSEA
-684 TNREPQNTPKQS
+684 TNREPQNTPKQA
-696 NGLAQQNESQKPVAS
+696 NGFTQQRESQKPLS
-711 SKNNGSS
+711 SNQNKGNS

-725 PMNANRS
+725 PMSANRNNS
-732 NTQNRT
+732 QNRT
-738 PSQKAPINRSN
+738 PSQKASINRGS
-749 TGSSQP
+749 TGST
-755 RNSANNQSN
+755 QSN
-764 VSRPSHSGKAVNQPK
+764 RTHVNKPSNSNKTVNQPK
-779 QVNSVKAPN
+779 QVNSVKSTN
-788 SGSSRSAK
+788 SGSNRSARPSNGGSNRASK
-796 STPNRPVNKNNAKK
+796 QTPNRPVNKQRI
-810 VNPKR
+810 NPKR

>member
-1 MSYNFNPVLGDMSN
+1 MNFILGDMSN
-15 LGNPGLD
+15 MGHQGLD

-37 NLSDKDILDV
+37 KLSDKDILGI
-47 FNNYGGNLEITNIVT
+47 FENYGNSLEITNIVT
-62 SMFRSIGWAFVNFLV
+62 SMFRTIGWYFVQFLV

-108 AKPVLISVLALS
+108 AKPVLISILALS
-120 LMYIG
+120 IMYIG
-125 YKLMTGRQ
+125 FKMMTGRQ
-133 VNKANIFTSII
+133 VNKANIFTAII

-181 SDDGTKAG
+181 SDDGSKAG

-200 KYVAEKE
+200 KYVAEKG

-223 TAKTTKYIDVNEGID
+223 NAKTAKYIDINEGID
-238 AGDVKNKNAK
+238 AGDVKSKNAK
-248 KVLGKKVSVDENGK
+248 KVLGKKVVVDENGK
-262 PKLTKLSNGMFGIGQ
+262 TTLGKLKDGMFGIGK

-314 LVVTKFIAVGFS
+314 LVVTKIIAVGFS
-326 YALQGEK
+326 YTLQGEK

-363 FLNDKPLGIWFI
+363 FLNDKPLGVWFI

-390 IERKFGYDAGLSS
+390 IERKFGYDAGLQS

-414 AKAGAGVAGSGVS
+414 AKAGAGVAGSGIG
-427 KASSKIKQTHSDS
+427 KASDKIKQSHSNS
-440 NKTNSSS
+440 NKTNSNS
-447 NDKSNN
+447 NEKSNN

-465 SSNSKN
+465 SSNSKS
-471 NQESNTK
+471 NQESNTR

-491 TSNVGN
+491 TANVGN
-497 ETNSRTDQEAQEKQN
+497 ETNSRTNQEAQEKQN
-512 TESQDVNN
+512 SETQDVNN
-520 RESSNSTSGNTHQTL
+520 RQSANSQSSNTHQTL
-535 DQEMKGSGQGS
+535 DQEMKESGHGT
-546 NDFRGV
+546 NDFNGV
-552 GEGHSAL
+552 GAGHSAL

-587 GSSSSNNTTNTPT
+587 GSSSNTTTNTPT
-600 SAESVNGGSIG
+600 SAESMNNG
-611 SSQQRN
+611 
-617 APISAE
+617 
-623 SVNGGST
+623 T
-630 GSGEQRNAPTS
+630 
-641 AESVNS
+641 
-647 GSFGSGQQRNAP
+647 
-659 TSAESVNGGSTGN
+659 TGN
-672 GEQRNVPTSANT
+672 AQSRSTPLSSEA
-684 TNREPQNTPKQS
+684 TNREPQNSPKQA
-696 NGLAQQNESQKPVAS
+696 NGFTQQRENQKPLS
-711 SKNNGSS
+711 SNQNKGNS

-725 PMNANRS
+725 PMSANR
-732 NTQNRT
+732 NNGQNRT
-738 PSQKAPINRSN
+738 PSQKASINRSN
-749 TGSSQP
+749 TGST
-755 RNSANNQSN
+755 QSN
-764 VSRPSHSGKAVNQPK
+764 RTQVNKPSNSNKTVNQPK
-779 QVNSVKAPN
+779 QVNSVKSTN
-788 SGSSRSAK
+788 RGSNRSARPSNGGSNRAFK
-796 STPNRPVNKNNAKK
+796 QTPNRPVNKQRI
-810 VNPKR
+810 NPKR

>member
-1 MSYNFNPVLGDMSN
+1 MNFILGDMSN
-15 LGNPGLD
+15 MGHPGLD

-37 NLSDKDILDV
+37 KLSDKDILEI
-47 FNNYGGNLEITNIVT
+47 FHNYGNSLEITNIVT
-62 SMFRSIGWAFVNFLV
+62 SMFRTIGWYFVQFLV
-77 WITDLVSNLAINV
+77 WITDLVSNLAVNV

-108 AKPVLISVLALS
+108 AKPVLISILALS
-120 LMYIG
+120 IMYIG
-125 YKLMTGRQ
+125 IKMMMGKQ
-133 VNKANIFTSII
+133 VNKANIFTAII

-181 SDDGTKAG
+181 KDDGTKAG

-200 KYVAEKE
+200 KYVAEKG

-218 EYNKL
+218 KYNKL
-223 TAKTTKYIDVNEGID
+223 NATTTKYIDINEGID
-238 AGDVKNKNAK
+238 AGDVKSKNAK
-248 KVLGKKVSVDENGK
+248 KVLGKKVLVDQNGK
-262 PKLTKLSNGMFGIGQ
+262 TTLGKLKDGMFGIGK

-314 LVVTKFIAVGFS
+314 LVVTKIIAVGFS

-343 GFISIVLIFV
+343 GFVSIVLIFV
-353 CLFIFKEVVG
+353 CLFVFKETVG
-363 FLNDKPLGIWFI
+363 FLNDKPLGVWFI

-414 AKAGAGVAGSGVS
+414 AKAGAGVAGSGIG
-427 KASSKIKQTHSDS
+427 KASDKIKQSHSNS
-440 NKTNSSS
+440 NKTNSNS
-447 NDKSNN
+447 NEKSNN

-471 NQESNTK
+471 NQESNTR

-491 TSNVGN
+491 TTNVGN
-497 ETNSRTDQEAQEKQN
+497 ETNSRTNQEAQEKQN
-512 TESQDVNN
+512 SETQDVNN
-520 RESSNSTSGNTHQTL
+520 RQSANSQSSNTHQTL
-535 DQEMKGSGQGS
+535 DQEMKESGHGT
-546 NDFRGV
+546 NDFKGV
-552 GEGHSAL
+552 GAGHSAL

-587 GSSSSNNTTNTPT
+587 GSSSNTTTNTPT
-600 SAESVNGGSIG
+600 SAESMNNG
-611 SSQQRN
+611 
-617 APISAE
+617 
-623 SVNGGST
+623 T
-630 GSGEQRNAPTS
+630 
-641 AESVNS
+641 
-647 GSFGSGQQRNAP
+647 
-659 TSAESVNGGSTGN
+659 TGN
-672 GEQRNVPTSANT
+672 AQSRNTPLSSEA
-684 TNREPQNTPKQS
+684 TNREPQNTPKQA
-696 NGLAQQNESQKPVAS
+696 NGFTQQRESQKPLS
-711 SKNNGSS
+711 SNQNKGNS

-725 PMNANRS
+725 PMSANRNNS
-732 NTQNRT
+732 QNRT
-738 PSQKAPINRSN
+738 PSQKASINRGS
-749 TGSSQP
+749 TGST
-755 RNSANNQSN
+755 QSN
-764 VSRPSHSGKAVNQPK
+764 RTHVNKPSNSNKTVNQPK
-779 QVNSVKAPN
+779 QVNSVKSTN
-788 SGSSRSAK
+788 SGSNRSARPSNGGSNRASK
-796 STPNRPVNKNNAKK
+796 QTPNRPVNKQRI
-810 VNPKR
+810 NPKR

>member
-1 MSYNFNPVLGDMSN
+1 MNFILGDMSN
-15 LGNPGLD
+15 MGHPGLD

-37 NLSDKDILDV
+37 KLSDKDILGI
-47 FNNYGGNLEITNIVT
+47 FENYGNNLEITNIVT
-62 SMFRSIGWAFVNFLV
+62 SMFRKIGWYFVQFLV

-108 AKPVLISVLALS
+108 AKPVLISILALS
-120 LMYIG
+120 IMYIG
-125 YKLMTGRQ
+125 FKMMTGRQ
-133 VNKANIFTSII
+133 VNKANIFTAII

-181 SDDGTKAG
+181 SDDGSKAG

-200 KYVAEKE
+200 KYVAEKG

-223 TAKTTKYIDVNEGID
+223 NAKTAKYIDINEGID
-238 AGDVKNKNAK
+238 AGDVKSKNAK
-248 KVLGKKVSVDENGK
+248 KVLGKKVVVDENGK
-262 PKLTKLSNGMFGIGQ
+262 TTLGKLKDGMFGIGK

-314 LVVTKFIAVGFS
+314 LVVTKIIAVGFS

-363 FLNDKPLGIWFI
+363 FLNDKPLGVWFI

-414 AKAGAGVAGSGVS
+414 AKAGAGVAGSGIG
-427 KASSKIKQTHSDS
+427 KASDKIKQSHSNS
-440 NKTNSSS
+440 NKTNSNS
-447 NDKSNN
+447 NEKSNN

-471 NQESNTK
+471 NQESNTR

-491 TSNVGN
+491 TTNVGN
-497 ETNSRTDQEAQEKQN
+497 ETNSRTNQEAQEKQN
-512 TESQDVNN
+512 SETQDVNN
-520 RESSNSTSGNTHQTL
+520 RQSANSQSSNTHQTL
-535 DQEMKGSGQGS
+535 DQEMKESGHGT
-546 NDFRGV
+546 NDFKGV
-552 GEGHSAL
+552 GAGHSAL

-587 GSSSSNNTTNTPT
+587 GSSSNTTTNTPT
-600 SAESVNGGSIG
+600 SAESINNG
-611 SSQQRN
+611 
-617 APISAE
+617 
-623 SVNGGST
+623 T
-630 GSGEQRNAPTS
+630 
-641 AESVNS
+641 
-647 GSFGSGQQRNAP
+647 
-659 TSAESVNGGSTGN
+659 TGN
-672 GEQRNVPTSANT
+672 AQSRNTPLSSEA
-684 TNREPQNTPKQS
+684 TNREPQNTPKQA
-696 NGLAQQNESQKPVAS
+696 NGFTQQRENQKPLS
-711 SKNNGSS
+711 SNQNKGNS

-725 PMNANRS
+725 PMSANRNNS
-732 NTQNRT
+732 QNRT
-738 PSQKAPINRSN
+738 PSQKASINRGN
-749 TGSSQP
+749 TGST
-755 RNSANNQSN
+755 QSN
-764 VSRPSHSGKAVNQPK
+764 RTHVNKPSNSNKTVNQPK
-779 QVNSVKAPN
+779 QVNSVKSTN
-788 SGSSRSAK
+788 SGSNRSARASNGSSNRSSK
-796 STPNRPVNKNNAKK
+796 PTPNRPVNKQRI
-810 VNPKR
+810 NPKR

>member
-1 MSYNFNPVLGDMSN
+1 MNFILGDMSN
-15 LGNPGLD
+15 MGHQGLD

-29 NNHVASSS
+29 NNHVASASK
-37 NLSDKDILDV
+37 LSDKDILSI
-47 FNNYGGNLEITNIVT
+47 FTNYGNNLEITNIVT
-62 SMFRSIGWAFVNFLV
+62 SMFRNIGWALVNWLV

-108 AKPVLISVLALS
+108 AKPVLISILALS
-120 LMYIG
+120 IMYIG
-125 YKLMTGRQ
+125 FKMMTGRQ
-133 VNKANIFTSII
+133 VNKANIFTAII

-168 KAVENFDPDSSTQ
+168 KAVENFDPESSTQ
-181 SDDGTKAG
+181 NDNSTKAG
-189 SSLLKK
+189 SSLLQK

-200 KYVAEKE
+200 KYVAEKG

-223 TAKTTKYIDVNEGID
+223 NAKTAKYIDINEGID
-238 AGDVKNKNAK
+238 AGDVKSKNAK
-248 KVLGKKVSVDENGK
+248 KVLGKKVVVDENGK
-262 PKLTKLSNGMFGIGQ
+262 TTLGKLKDGMFGIGK

-290 IVGLI
+290 MVGLI

-314 LVVTKFIAVGFS
+314 LVVTKIIAVGFS

-363 FLNDKPLGIWFI
+363 FLNDKPLGVWFI

-414 AKAGAGVAGSGVS
+414 AKAGAGVAGSGIG
-427 KASSKIKQTHSDS
+427 KANDKIKQSHSNS
-440 NKTNSSS
+440 NKTNSNS

-471 NQESNTK
+471 NQESNTR

-491 TSNVGN
+491 TTNVGN
-497 ETNSRTDQEAQEKQN
+497 ETNSRTNQEAQEKQN
-512 TESQDVNN
+512 SETQDVNN
-520 RESSNSTSGNTHQTL
+520 RQSANSQSSNTHQTL
-535 DQEMKGSGQGS
+535 DQEMKESGHGT
-546 NDFRGV
+546 NDFKGV
-552 GEGHSAL
+552 GAGHSAL

-587 GSSSSNNTTNTPT
+587 GSSSNTTTNTPT
-600 SAESVNGGSIG
+600 SAESINNGGS
-611 SSQQRN
+611 SSN
-617 APISAE
+617 TTT
-623 SVNGGST
+623 NT
-630 GSGEQRNAPTS
+630 PTS
-641 AESVNS
+641 AESINNG
-647 GSFGSGQQRNAP
+647 GSLSNTTTNTP
-659 TSAESVNGGSTGN
+659 TSAESINNGTTGN
-672 GEQRNVPTSANT
+672 AQSRNTPLSSEA
-684 TNREPQNTPKQS
+684 TNREPQNTPKQA
-696 NGLAQQNESQKPVAS
+696 NGFTQQRENQKPLS
-711 SKNNGSS
+711 SNQNKGNS

-725 PMNANRS
+725 PMSANR
-732 NTQNRT
+732 NNGQNRT
-738 PSQKAPINRSN
+738 PSQKASINRGN
-749 TGSSQP
+749 TGST
-755 RNSANNQSN
+755 QSN
-764 VSRPSHSGKAVNQPK
+764 RTHVNKPSNSNKTVNQPK
-779 QVNSVKAPN
+779 QVNSVKSTN
-788 SGSSRSAK
+788 SGSNRSARPSNGSSNRSSK
-796 STPNRPVNKNNAKK
+796 PTPNRPVNKQRI
-810 VNPKR
+810 NPKR

>member
-1 MSYNFNPVLGDMSN
+1 MNFILGDMSN
-15 LGNPGLD
+15 MGHPGLD

-37 NLSDKDILDV
+37 KLSDKDILEI
-47 FNNYGGNLEITNIVT
+47 FENYGNSLEITNIVT
-62 SMFRSIGWAFVNFLV
+62 SMFRTIGWYFVQFLV

-108 AKPVLISVLALS
+108 AKPVLISILALS
-120 LMYIG
+120 IMYIG
-125 YKLMTGRQ
+125 FKMMTGRQ
-133 VNKANIFTSII
+133 VNKANIFTAII

-181 SDDGTKAG
+181 SDDGSKAG

-200 KYVAEKE
+200 KYVAEKG

-223 TAKTTKYIDVNEGID
+223 NAKTAKYIDINEGID
-238 AGDVKNKNAK
+238 AGDVKSKNAK
-248 KVLGKKVSVDENGK
+248 KVLGEKVVVDENGK
-262 PKLTKLSNGMFGIGQ
+262 TTLGKLKDGMFGIGK

-314 LVVTKFIAVGFS
+314 LVVTKIIAVGFS

-363 FLNDKPLGIWFI
+363 FLNDKPLGVWFI

-414 AKAGAGVAGSGVS
+414 AKAGAGVAGSGIG
-427 KASSKIKQTHSDS
+427 KASDKIKQSHSNS
-440 NKTNSSS
+440 NKTNSNS
-447 NDKSNN
+447 NEKSNN

-471 NQESNTK
+471 NQESNTR
-478 SNGERNLN
+478 SNGERNLK

-491 TSNVGN
+491 TTNVGN
-497 ETNSRTDQEAQEKQN
+497 ETNSRTNQEAQEKQN
-512 TESQDVNN
+512 SETQDVNN
-520 RESSNSTSGNTHQTL
+520 RQSANSQSSNTHQTL
-535 DQEMKGSGQGS
+535 DQEMKESGHGT
-546 NDFRGV
+546 NDFKGV
-552 GEGHSAL
+552 GAGHSAL

-587 GSSSSNNTTNTPT
+587 GSSSNTTTNTPT
-600 SAESVNGGSIG
+600 SAESINNG
-611 SSQQRN
+611 
-617 APISAE
+617 
-623 SVNGGST
+623 T
-630 GSGEQRNAPTS
+630 
-641 AESVNS
+641 
-647 GSFGSGQQRNAP
+647 
-659 TSAESVNGGSTGN
+659 TGN
-672 GEQRNVPTSANT
+672 AQSRNTPLSSEA
-684 TNREPQNTPKQS
+684 TNREPQNTPKQA
-696 NGLAQQNESQKPVAS
+696 NGFTQQRENQKPLS
-711 SKNNGSS
+711 SNQNKGNS

-725 PMNANRS
+725 PMSANR
-732 NTQNRT
+732 NNGQNRT
-738 PSQKAPINRSN
+738 PSQKASINRGN
-749 TGSSQP
+749 TGST
-755 RNSANNQSN
+755 QSN
-764 VSRPSHSGKAVNQPK
+764 RTHVNKPSNSNKTVNQPK
-779 QVNSVKAPN
+779 QVNSVKSTN
-788 SGSSRSAK
+788 SGSNRSARPSNGSSNRSSK
-796 STPNRPVNKNNAKK
+796 PTPNRPVNKQRI
-810 VNPKR
+810 NPKR

>member
-1 MSYNFNPVLGDMSN
+1 MHFILGDMSN
-15 LGNPGLD
+15 MGHQSLET
-22 PANTEQI
+22 ANTEQI
-29 NNHVASSS
+29 NNHAASSS
-37 NLSDKDILDV
+37 KLSDGDILGIFD
-47 FNNYGGNLEITNIVT
+47 NYGNSLEITNIVT
-62 SMFRSIGWAFVNFLV
+62 SMFRTIGWYFVQFLV
-77 WITDLVSNLAINV
+77 WITDLVSNLAINI

-108 AKPVLISVLALS
+108 AKPVLISILALS
-120 LMYIG
+120 IMYIG
-125 YKLMTGRQ
+125 FKMMTGRQ
-133 VNKANIFTSII
+133 VNKANIFTAII
-144 VAIIFLGSLNSTMQT
+144 VAIIFLGSLNSTMHT

-181 SDDGTKAG
+181 NDDGSKAG

-200 KYVAEKE
+200 KYVAEKG

-223 TAKTTKYIDVNEGID
+223 NAKTAKYIDINEGID
-238 AGDVKNKNAK
+238 AGDVKSKNAK
-248 KVLGKKVSVDENGK
+248 KVLEKKVVVDENGK
-262 PKLTKLSNGMFGIGQ
+262 TTLGKLKDGMFGIGK

-314 LVVTKFIAVGFS
+314 LVVTKIIAVGFS

-363 FLNDKPLGIWFI
+363 FLNDKPLGVWFI

-414 AKAGAGVAGSGVS
+414 ARVGAGVAGSGIG
-427 KASSKIKQTHSDS
+427 KASDKIKQAHS
-440 NKTNSSS
+440 NKTSSNS

-453 ETNSRSEALNQQ
+453 ETNSRSEALNKQ

-471 NQESNTK
+471 NQESNTS

-486 EQQTA
+486 EQK
-491 TSNVGN
+491 TSTTNVGN
-497 ETNSRTDQEAQEKQN
+497 ETNSRTNQEA
-512 TESQDVNN
+512 QDVNN
-520 RESSNSTSGNTHQTL
+520 RQSANTQSSNTHQTL
-535 DQEMKGSGQGS
+535 DQEMKESGHGT
-546 NDFRGV
+546 NDFKGV
-552 GEGHSAL
+552 GAGHSAL

-572 SEENLQNVEKQINNG
+572 SEENLQNLEKQINNG
-587 GSSSSNNTTNTPT
+587 GTASNTTTNTPL
-600 SAESVNGGSIG
+600 
-611 SSQQRN
+611 SSE
-617 APISAE
+617 PI
-623 SVNGGST
+623 
-630 GSGEQRNAPTS
+630 
-641 AESVNS
+641 
-647 GSFGSGQQRNAP
+647 
-659 TSAESVNGGSTGN
+659 
-672 GEQRNVPTSANT
+672 
-684 TNREPQNTPKQS
+684 NRGPQNTPKQT
-696 NGLAQQNESQKPVAS
+696 NGFTQQRENQKSLS
-711 SKNNGSS
+711 STQNKGDS

-725 PMNANRS
+725 PMSANR
-732 NTQNRT
+732 NNGQNRT
-738 PSQKAPINRSN
+738 PSQKASITRGT
-749 TGSSQP
+749 TGST
-755 RNSANNQSN
+755 QSN
-764 VSRPSHSGKAVNQPK
+764 IKNVSKPSNSNKIVNQPK
-779 QVNSVKAPN
+779 QVNSVKSTN
-788 SGSSRSAK
+788 SSSNRNARSSNNVSNRVSK
-796 STPNRPVNKNNAKK
+796 PTTNRPINKQRI
-810 VNPKR
+810 NPKR

>member
-1 MSYNFNPVLGDMSN
+1 MNFILGDMSN
-15 LGNPGLD
+15 MGHPGLD

-37 NLSDKDILDV
+37 KLSDKDILEI
-47 FNNYGGNLEITNIVT
+47 FHNYGNSLEITNIVT
-62 SMFRSIGWAFVNFLV
+62 SMFRTIGWYFVQFLV
-77 WITDLVSNLAINV
+77 WITDLVSNLAVNV

-108 AKPVLISVLALS
+108 AKPVLISILALS
-120 LMYIG
+120 IMYIG
-125 YKLMTGRQ
+125 IKMMMGKQ
-133 VNKANIFTSII
+133 VNKANIFTAII

-181 SDDGTKAG
+181 KDDGTKAG

-200 KYVAEKE
+200 KYVAEKG

-218 EYNKL
+218 KYNKL
-223 TAKTTKYIDVNEGID
+223 NATTTKYIDINEGID
-238 AGDVKNKNAK
+238 AGDVKSKNAK
-248 KVLGKKVSVDENGK
+248 KVLGKKVLVDQNGK
-262 PKLTKLSNGMFGIGQ
+262 TTLGKLKDGMFGIGK

-314 LVVTKFIAVGFS
+314 LVVTKIIAVGFS

-343 GFISIVLIFV
+343 GFVSIVLIFV
-353 CLFIFKEVVG
+353 CLFVFKETVG
-363 FLNDKPLGIWFI
+363 FLNDKPLGVWFI

-414 AKAGAGVAGSGVS
+414 AKAGAGVAGSGLS
-427 KASSKIKQTHSDS
+427 KASNKVKQSNSNSNS

-465 SSNSKN
+465 TSNSKN
-471 NQESNTK
+471 NQESNTRT
-478 SNGERNLN
+478 NGERNVN

-491 TSNVGN
+491 TTNVGN
-497 ETNSRTDQEAQEKQN
+497 ETNSRTNQEAQDKQN
-512 TESQDVNN
+512 SETQDVNN
-520 RESSNSTSGNTHQTL
+520 RQSENSTSSNTHQTL
-535 DQEMKGSGQGS
+535 DQEMKESGHGT
-546 NDFRGV
+546 NDFKGV
-552 GEGHSAL
+552 GAGHSAL

-587 GSSSSNNTTNTPT
+587 GSSSNTTTNTPISAESMNSGTIGSAQTRNTPT
-600 SAESVNGGSIG
+600 SAESINNGT
-611 SSQQRN
+611 
-617 APISAE
+617 
-623 SVNGGST
+623 T
-630 GSGEQRNAPTS
+630 GNTQTGNAPTS
-641 AESVNS
+641 AE
-647 GSFGSGQQRNAP
+647 P
-659 TSAESVNGGSTGN
+659 
-672 GEQRNVPTSANT
+672 
-684 TNREPQNTPKQS
+684 TNRDPQNTPKQA
-696 NGLAQQNESQKPVAS
+696 NGFAQQKENQKPLS
-711 SKNNGSS
+711 STQNKGNS

-725 PMNANRS
+725 PMSANR
-732 NTQNRT
+732 NNGQNRT
-738 PSQKAPINRSN
+738 PSQKAPINRGN
-749 TGSSQP
+749 TVST
-755 RNSANNQSN
+755 QSN
-764 VSRPSHSGKAVNQPK
+764 RTNVSKPSNSNKTVNQPK
-779 QVNSVKAPN
+779 QANVVKSTNNGSNRSARQSN
-788 SGSSRSAK
+788 SGSNRTSKPTA
-796 STPNRPVNKNNAKK
+796 NRPVNKQRINQ
-810 VNPKR
+810 KR

>member
-1 MSYNFNPVLGDMSN
+1 MNFILGDMSN
-15 LGNPGLD
+15 MGHQGLD

-37 NLSDKDILDV
+37 KLSDKDILGI
-47 FNNYGGNLEITNIVT
+47 FENYGNSLEITNIVT
-62 SMFRSIGWAFVNFLV
+62 SMFRTIGWYFVQFLV

-108 AKPVLISVLALS
+108 AKPVLISILALS
-120 LMYIG
+120 IMYIG
-125 YKLMTGRQ
+125 FKMMTGRQ
-133 VNKANIFTSII
+133 VNKANIFTAII

-181 SDDGTKAG
+181 SDDGSKAG

-200 KYVAEKE
+200 KYVAEKG

-223 TAKTTKYIDVNEGID
+223 NAKTAKYIDINEGID
-238 AGDVKNKNAK
+238 AGDVKSENAK
-248 KVLGKKVSVDENGK
+248 KVLGKKVVVDENGK
-262 PKLTKLSNGMFGIGQ
+262 TTLGKLKDGMFGIGK

-314 LVVTKFIAVGFS
+314 LVVTKIIAVGFS

-363 FLNDKPLGIWFI
+363 FLNDKPLGVWFI

-414 AKAGAGVAGSGVS
+414 AKAGAGVAGSGIG
-427 KASSKIKQTHSDS
+427 KASDKIKQSHSNS
-440 NKTNSSS
+440 NKTNSNS

-465 SSNSKN
+465 SSNSKS
-471 NQESNTK
+471 NQESNTR

-491 TSNVGN
+491 TANVGN
-497 ETNSRTDQEAQEKQN
+497 ETNSRTNQEAQEKQN
-512 TESQDVNN
+512 SETQDVNN
-520 RESSNSTSGNTHQTL
+520 RQSANSQSSNTHQTL
-535 DQEMKGSGQGS
+535 DQEMKESGHGT
-546 NDFRGV
+546 NDFNGV
-552 GEGHSAL
+552 GAGHSAL

-587 GSSSSNNTTNTPT
+587 GSSSNTTTNTPT
-600 SAESVNGGSIG
+600 SAESMNNGTTG
-611 SSQQRN
+611 N
-617 APISAE
+617 AQSR
-623 SVNGGST
+623 ST
-630 GSGEQRNAPTS
+630 PTS
-641 AESVNS
+641 AESMN
-647 GSFGSGQQRNAP
+647 
-659 TSAESVNGGSTGN
+659 NGTTGN
-672 GEQRNVPTSANT
+672 AQSRNTPLSSEA
-684 TNREPQNTPKQS
+684 TNREPQNTPKQA
-696 NGLAQQNESQKPVAS
+696 NGFTQQRESQKPLS
-711 SKNNGSS
+711 SNQNKGNS

-725 PMNANRS
+725 PMSANRNNS
-732 NTQNRT
+732 QNRT
-738 PSQKAPINRSN
+738 PSQKASINRSN
-749 TGSSQP
+749 TGST
-755 RNSANNQSN
+755 QSN
-764 VSRPSHSGKAVNQPK
+764 RTHVNKPSNSNKTVNQPK
-779 QVNSVKAPN
+779 QVNSVKSTN
-788 SGSSRSAK
+788 SGSNRSARPSNGGSNRASK
-796 STPNRPVNKNNAKK
+796 QTPNRPVNKQRI
-810 VNPKR
+810 NPKR

>member
-15 LGNPGLD
+15 LDNPGLD

-125 YKLMTGRQ
+125 FKLMTGRQ

-159 GSELAKESS
+159 GSELAQESS

-414 AKAGAGVAGSGVS
+414 AKAGAGVASSGVS
-427 KASSKIKQTHSDS
+427 KASNKIKQTHSDS

-497 ETNSRTDQEAQEKQN
+497 ETNSRTDQE
-512 TESQDVNN
+512 SQDVNN

-535 DQEMKGSGQGS
+535 DQEMKSSGQGS

-552 GEGHSAL
+552 GESHSAL
-559 WANKPASGSSSLM
+559 WANKPASGSLSLM

-600 SAESVNGGSIG
+600 SLESVNS
-611 SSQQRN
+611 
-617 APISAE
+617 
-623 SVNGGST
+623 GST
-630 GSGEQRNAPTS
+630 GSGERNTPIS

-647 GSFGSGQQRNAP
+647 GSTGSGQQRNTP
-659 TSAESVNGGSTGN
+659 TSAES
-672 GEQRNVPTSANT
+672 
-684 TNREPQNTPKQS
+684 TNREPQNTPKQL
-696 NGLAQQNESQKPVAS
+696 NGLAQQKESQKSVAS
-711 SKNNGSS
+711 SKNSGNS

-725 PMNANRS
+725 SMSANR
-732 NTQNRT
+732 NNAQNRT
-738 PSQKAPINRSN
+738 PSQKAPISSSN

-755 RNSANNQSN
+755 RKSTNNQNN
-764 VSRPSHSGKAVNQPK
+764 VSRPSHSGKAANQPK
-779 QVNSVKAPN
+779 QVNSVKSTN

-796 STPNRPVNKNNAKK
+796 STPNRPVNKNNTKK

>member
-1 MSYNFNPVLGDMSN
+1 MNFILGDMSN
-15 LGNPGLD
+15 IGHQGLD

-29 NNHVASSS
+29 NNHVASASK
-37 NLSDKDILDV
+37 LSDKDILSI
-47 FNNYGGNLEITNIVT
+47 FSNYGNNLEITNIVT
-62 SMFRSIGWAFVNFLV
+62 SMFRNIGWALVNWLV

-108 AKPVLISVLALS
+108 AKPVLISILALS
-120 LMYIG
+120 IMYIG
-125 YKLMTGRQ
+125 FKMMTGRQ
-133 VNKANIFTSII
+133 VNKANIFTAII

-168 KAVENFDPDSSTQ
+168 KAVENFDPESSTQ
-181 SDDGTKAG
+181 NDNSTKAG
-189 SSLLKK
+189 SSLLQK

-200 KYVAEKE
+200 KYVAEKG

-223 TAKTTKYIDVNEGID
+223 NAKTAKYIDINEGID
-238 AGDVKNKNAK
+238 AGDVKSKNAK
-248 KVLGKKVSVDENGK
+248 KVLGKKVVVDENGK
-262 PKLTKLSNGMFGIGQ
+262 TTLGKLKDGMFGIGK

-290 IVGLI
+290 MVGLI

-314 LVVTKFIAVGFS
+314 LVVTKIIAVGFS

-363 FLNDKPLGIWFI
+363 FLNDKPLGVWFI

-414 AKAGAGVAGSGVS
+414 AKAGAGVAGSGIG
-427 KASSKIKQTHSDS
+427 KASDKIKQSHSNS
-440 NKTNSSS
+440 NKTNSNS
-447 NDKSNN
+447 NEKSNN

-471 NQESNTK
+471 NQESNTR

-491 TSNVGN
+491 TTNVGN
-497 ETNSRTDQEAQEKQN
+497 ETNSRTNQEAQEKQN
-512 TESQDVNN
+512 SETQDVNN
-520 RESSNSTSGNTHQTL
+520 RQSANSQSSNTHQTL
-535 DQEMKGSGQGS
+535 DQEMKESGHGT
-546 NDFRGV
+546 NDFKGV
-552 GEGHSAL
+552 GAGHSAL

-587 GSSSSNNTTNTPT
+587 GSSSNTTTNTPT
-600 SAESVNGGSIG
+600 SAESMNNGTTGNAQS
-611 SSQQRN
+611 RN
-617 APISAE
+617 
-623 SVNGGST
+623 T
-630 GSGEQRNAPTS
+630 PTS
-641 AESVNS
+641 AESMN
-647 GSFGSGQQRNAP
+647 
-659 TSAESVNGGSTGN
+659 NGTTGN
-672 GEQRNVPTSANT
+672 AQSRNTPLSSEA
-684 TNREPQNTPKQS
+684 TNREPQNTPKQA
-696 NGLAQQNESQKPVAS
+696 NGFTQQRESQKPLS
-711 SKNNGSS
+711 SNQNKGNS

-725 PMNANRS
+725 PMSANRNNS
-732 NTQNRT
+732 QNRT
-738 PSQKAPINRSN
+738 PSQKASINRGN
-749 TGSSQP
+749 TGST
-755 RNSANNQSN
+755 QSN
-764 VSRPSHSGKAVNQPK
+764 RTHVNKPSNSNKTVNQPK
-779 QVNSVKAPN
+779 QVNSVKSTN
-788 SGSSRSAK
+788 SGSNRSARPSNGGSNRASK
-796 STPNRPVNKNNAKK
+796 QTPNRPVNKQRI
-810 VNPKR
+810 NPKR

>member
-1 MSYNFNPVLGDMSN
+1 MNFILGDMSN
-15 LGNPGLD
+15 MGHQGLD

-29 NNHVASSS
+29 NNHVASDSK
-37 NLSDKDILDV
+37 LSDKDILSI
-47 FNNYGGNLEITNIVT
+47 FTNYGNNLEITNIVT
-62 SMFRSIGWAFVNFLV
+62 SMFRNIGWALVNWLV

-108 AKPVLISVLALS
+108 AKPVLISILALS
-120 LMYIG
+120 IMYIG
-125 YKLMTGRQ
+125 FKMMTGRQ
-133 VNKANIFTSII
+133 VNKANIFTAII

-168 KAVENFDPDSSTQ
+168 KAVENFDPESSTQ
-181 SDDGTKAG
+181 NDNSTKAG
-189 SSLLKK
+189 SSLLQK

-200 KYVAEKE
+200 KYVAEKG

-223 TAKTTKYIDVNEGID
+223 NAKTAKYIDINEGID
-238 AGDVKNKNAK
+238 AGDVKSKNAK
-248 KVLGKKVSVDENGK
+248 KVLGKKVVVDENGK
-262 PKLTKLSNGMFGIGQ
+262 TTLGKLKDGMFGIGK

-290 IVGLI
+290 MVGLI

-314 LVVTKFIAVGFS
+314 LVVTKIIAVGFS

-363 FLNDKPLGIWFI
+363 FLNDKPLGVWFI

-414 AKAGAGVAGSGVS
+414 AKAGAGVAGSGIG
-427 KASSKIKQTHSDS
+427 KASDKIKQSHSNS
-440 NKTNSSS
+440 NKTNSNS
-447 NDKSNN
+447 NEKSNN

-471 NQESNTK
+471 NQESNTR

-491 TSNVGN
+491 TTNVGN
-497 ETNSRTDQEAQEKQN
+497 ETNSRTNQEAQEKQN
-512 TESQDVNN
+512 SETQDVNN
-520 RESSNSTSGNTHQTL
+520 RQSANSQSSNTHQTL
-535 DQEMKGSGQGS
+535 DQEMKESGHGT
-546 NDFRGV
+546 NDFKGV
-552 GEGHSAL
+552 GAGHSAL

-587 GSSSSNNTTNTPT
+587 GSSSNTTTNTPT
-600 SAESVNGGSIG
+600 SAESINNG
-611 SSQQRN
+611 
-617 APISAE
+617 
-623 SVNGGST
+623 T
-630 GSGEQRNAPTS
+630 
-641 AESVNS
+641 
-647 GSFGSGQQRNAP
+647 
-659 TSAESVNGGSTGN
+659 TGN
-672 GEQRNVPTSANT
+672 AQSRNTPLSSEA
-684 TNREPQNTPKQS
+684 TNREPQNTPKQA
-696 NGLAQQNESQKPVAS
+696 NGFTQQRENQKPLS
-711 SKNNGSS
+711 SNQNKGNS

-725 PMNANRS
+725 PMSANRNNS
-732 NTQNRT
+732 QNRT
-738 PSQKAPINRSN
+738 PSQKASINRGN
-749 TGSSQP
+749 TGST
-755 RNSANNQSN
+755 QSN
-764 VSRPSHSGKAVNQPK
+764 RTHVNKPSNSNKTVNQPK
-779 QVNSVKAPN
+779 QVNSVKSTN
-788 SGSSRSAK
+788 SGSNRSARPSNGSSNRSSK
-796 STPNRPVNKNNAKK
+796 PTPNRPVNKQRI
-810 VNPKR
+810 NPKR

>member
-1 MSYNFNPVLGDMSN
+1 MNFILGDMSN
-15 LGNPGLD
+15 IGHQGLD

-29 NNHVASSS
+29 NNHVASASK
-37 NLSDKDILDV
+37 LSDKDILSI
-47 FNNYGGNLEITNIVT
+47 FSNYGNNLEITNIVT
-62 SMFRSIGWAFVNFLV
+62 SMFRNIGWALVNWLV

-108 AKPVLISVLALS
+108 AKPVLISILALS
-120 LMYIG
+120 IMYIG
-125 YKLMTGRQ
+125 FKMMTGRQ
-133 VNKANIFTSII
+133 VNKANIFTAII

-168 KAVENFDPDSSTQ
+168 KAVENFDPESSTQ
-181 SDDGTKAG
+181 NDNSTKAG
-189 SSLLKK
+189 SSLLQK

-200 KYVAEKE
+200 KYVAEKG

-223 TAKTTKYIDVNEGID
+223 NAKTAKYIDINEGID
-238 AGDVKNKNAK
+238 AGDVKSKNAK
-248 KVLGKKVSVDENGK
+248 KVLGKKVVVDENGK
-262 PKLTKLSNGMFGIGQ
+262 TTLGKLKDGMFGIGK

-290 IVGLI
+290 MVGLI

-314 LVVTKFIAVGFS
+314 LVVTKIIAVGFS

-363 FLNDKPLGIWFI
+363 FLNDKPLGVWFI

-414 AKAGAGVAGSGVS
+414 AKAGAGVAGSGIG
-427 KASSKIKQTHSDS
+427 KASDKIKQSHSNS
-440 NKTNSSS
+440 NKTNSNS
-447 NDKSNN
+447 NEKSNN

-471 NQESNTK
+471 NQESNTR

-491 TSNVGN
+491 TTNVGN
-497 ETNSRTDQEAQEKQN
+497 ETNSRTNQEAQEKQN
-512 TESQDVNN
+512 SETQDVNN
-520 RESSNSTSGNTHQTL
+520 RQSANSQSSNTHQTL
-535 DQEMKGSGQGS
+535 DQEMKESGHGT
-546 NDFRGV
+546 NDFKGV
-552 GEGHSAL
+552 GAGHSAL

-587 GSSSSNNTTNTPT
+587 GSSSNTTTNTPT
-600 SAESVNGGSIG
+600 SAESINNGTTGNAQS
-611 SSQQRN
+611 RN
-617 APISAE
+617 
-623 SVNGGST
+623 T
-630 GSGEQRNAPTS
+630 PTS
-641 AESVNS
+641 AESMN
-647 GSFGSGQQRNAP
+647 
-659 TSAESVNGGSTGN
+659 NGTTGN
-672 GEQRNVPTSANT
+672 AQSRNTPLSSEA
-684 TNREPQNTPKQS
+684 TNREPQNTPKQA
-696 NGLAQQNESQKPVAS
+696 NGFTQQRESQKPLS
-711 SKNNGSS
+711 SNQNKGNS

-725 PMNANRS
+725 PMSANR
-732 NTQNRT
+732 NNGQNRT
-738 PSQKAPINRSN
+738 PSQKASINRGN
-749 TGSSQP
+749 TGST
-755 RNSANNQSN
+755 QSN
-764 VSRPSHSGKAVNQPK
+764 RTHVNKPSNSNKTVNQPK
-779 QVNSVKAPN
+779 QVNSVKSTN
-788 SGSSRSAK
+788 SGSNRSARPSNGSSNRSSK
-796 STPNRPVNKNNAKK
+796 PTPNRPVNKQRI
-810 VNPKR
+810 NPKR

>member
-1 MSYNFNPVLGDMSN
+1 MNFILGDMSN
-15 LGNPGLD
+15 MGHPGLD

-37 NLSDKDILDV
+37 KLSDKDILGI
-47 FNNYGGNLEITNIVT
+47 FENYGNNLEITNIVT
-62 SMFRSIGWAFVNFLV
+62 SMFRKIGWYFVQFLV

-108 AKPVLISVLALS
+108 AKPVLISILALS
-120 LMYIG
+120 IMYIG
-125 YKLMTGRQ
+125 FKMMTGRQ
-133 VNKANIFTSII
+133 VNKANIFTAII

-181 SDDGTKAG
+181 SDDGSKAG

-200 KYVAEKE
+200 KYVAEKG

-223 TAKTTKYIDVNEGID
+223 NAKTAKYIDINEGID
-238 AGDVKNKNAK
+238 AGDVKSKNAK
-248 KVLGKKVSVDENGK
+248 KVLGKKVVVDENGK
-262 PKLTKLSNGMFGIGQ
+262 TTLGKLKDGMFGIGK

-314 LVVTKFIAVGFS
+314 LVVTKIIAVGFS

-363 FLNDKPLGIWFI
+363 FLNDKPLGVWFI

-414 AKAGAGVAGSGVS
+414 AKAGAGVAGSGIG
-427 KASSKIKQTHSDS
+427 KASDKIKQSHSNS
-440 NKTNSSS
+440 NKTNSNS
-447 NDKSNN
+447 NEKSNN

-471 NQESNTK
+471 NQESNTR

-491 TSNVGN
+491 TTNVGN
-497 ETNSRTDQEAQEKQN
+497 ETNSRTNQEAQEKQN
-512 TESQDVNN
+512 SETQDVNN
-520 RESSNSTSGNTHQTL
+520 RQSANSQSSNTHQTL
-535 DQEMKGSGQGS
+535 DQEMKESGHGT
-546 NDFRGV
+546 NDFKGV
-552 GEGHSAL
+552 GAGHSAL

-587 GSSSSNNTTNTPT
+587 GSSSNTTTNTPT
-600 SAESVNGGSIG
+600 SAESINNGGSL
-611 SSQQRN
+611 SN
-617 APISAE
+617 TTT
-623 SVNGGST
+623 NT
-630 GSGEQRNAPTS
+630 PTS
-641 AESVNS
+641 AESIN
-647 GSFGSGQQRNAP
+647 
-659 TSAESVNGGSTGN
+659 NGTTGN
-672 GEQRNVPTSANT
+672 AQSRNTPLSSEA
-684 TNREPQNTPKQS
+684 TNREPQNTPKQA
-696 NGLAQQNESQKPVAS
+696 NGFTQQRENQKPLS
-711 SKNNGSS
+711 SNQNKGNS

-725 PMNANRS
+725 PMSANRNNS
-732 NTQNRT
+732 QNRT
-738 PSQKAPINRSN
+738 PSQKASINRGN
-749 TGSSQP
+749 TGST
-755 RNSANNQSN
+755 QSN
-764 VSRPSHSGKAVNQPK
+764 RTHVNKPSNSNKTVNQPK
-779 QVNSVKAPN
+779 QVNSVKSTN
-788 SGSSRSAK
+788 SGSNRSARPSNGSSNRSSK
-796 STPNRPVNKNNAKK
+796 PTPNRPVNKQRI
-810 VNPKR
+810 NPKR

>member
-1 MSYNFNPVLGDMSN
+1 MNFILGDMSN
-15 LGNPGLD
+15 MGHPGLD

-37 NLSDKDILDV
+37 KLSDKDILEI
-47 FNNYGGNLEITNIVT
+47 FENYGNSLEITNIVT
-62 SMFRSIGWAFVNFLV
+62 SMFRTIGWYFVQFLV

-108 AKPVLISVLALS
+108 AKPVLISILALS
-120 LMYIG
+120 IMYIG
-125 YKLMTGRQ
+125 FKMMTGRQ
-133 VNKANIFTSII
+133 VNKANIFTAII

-181 SDDGTKAG
+181 SDDGSKAG

-200 KYVAEKE
+200 KYVAEKG

-223 TAKTTKYIDVNEGID
+223 NAKTAKYIDINEGID
-238 AGDVKNKNAK
+238 AGDVKSKNAK
-248 KVLGKKVSVDENGK
+248 KVLGEKVVVDENGK
-262 PKLTKLSNGMFGIGQ
+262 TTLGKLKDGMFGIGK

-314 LVVTKFIAVGFS
+314 LVVTKIIAVGFS

-363 FLNDKPLGIWFI
+363 FLNDKPLGVWFI

-414 AKAGAGVAGSGVS
+414 AKAGAGVAGSGIG
-427 KASSKIKQTHSDS
+427 KASDKIKQSHSNS
-440 NKTNSSS
+440 NKTNSNS
-447 NDKSNN
+447 NEKSNN

-471 NQESNTK
+471 NQESNTR
-478 SNGERNLN
+478 SNGERNLK

-491 TSNVGN
+491 TTNVGN
-497 ETNSRTDQEAQEKQN
+497 ETNSRTNQEAQEKQN
-512 TESQDVNN
+512 SETQDVNN
-520 RESSNSTSGNTHQTL
+520 RQSANSQSSNTHQTL
-535 DQEMKGSGQGS
+535 DQEMKESGHGT
-546 NDFRGV
+546 NDFKGV
-552 GEGHSAL
+552 GAGHSAL

-587 GSSSSNNTTNTPT
+587 GSLSNTTTNTPT
-600 SAESVNGGSIG
+600 SAESINNG
-611 SSQQRN
+611 
-617 APISAE
+617 
-623 SVNGGST
+623 T
-630 GSGEQRNAPTS
+630 
-641 AESVNS
+641 
-647 GSFGSGQQRNAP
+647 
-659 TSAESVNGGSTGN
+659 TGN
-672 GEQRNVPTSANT
+672 AQSRNTPLSSEA
-684 TNREPQNTPKQS
+684 TNREPQNTPKQA
-696 NGLAQQNESQKPVAS
+696 NGFTQQRENQKPLS
-711 SKNNGSS
+711 SNQNKGNS

-725 PMNANRS
+725 PMSANR
-732 NTQNRT
+732 NNGQNRT
-738 PSQKAPINRSN
+738 PSQKASINRGN
-749 TGSSQP
+749 TGST
-755 RNSANNQSN
+755 QSN
-764 VSRPSHSGKAVNQPK
+764 RTHVNKPSNSNKTVNQPK
-779 QVNSVKAPN
+779 QVNSVKSTN
-788 SGSSRSAK
+788 SGSNRSARPSNGSSNRSSK
-796 STPNRPVNKNNAKK
+796 PTPNRPVNKQRI
-810 VNPKR
+810 NPKR

>member
-1 MSYNFNPVLGDMSN
+1 MNFILGDMSN
-15 LGNPGLD
+15 MGHPGLD

-37 NLSDKDILDV
+37 KLSDKDILGI
-47 FNNYGGNLEITNIVT
+47 FENYGNSLEITNIVT
-62 SMFRSIGWAFVNFLV
+62 SMFRTIGWYFVQFLV

-108 AKPVLISVLALS
+108 AKPVLISILALS
-120 LMYIG
+120 IMYIG
-125 YKLMTGRQ
+125 FKMMTGRQ
-133 VNKANIFTSII
+133 VNKANIFTAII

-159 GSELAKESS
+159 GSELSKESS

-181 SDDGTKAG
+181 SDDGSKAG

-200 KYVAEKE
+200 KYVAEKG

-223 TAKTTKYIDVNEGID
+223 NAKTAKYIDINEGID
-238 AGDVKNKNAK
+238 AGDVKSKNAK
-248 KVLGKKVSVDENGK
+248 KVLGKKVVVDENGK
-262 PKLTKLSNGMFGIGQ
+262 TTLGKLKDGMFGIGK

-314 LVVTKFIAVGFS
+314 LVVTKIIAVGFS

-363 FLNDKPLGIWFI
+363 FLNDKPLGVWFI

-414 AKAGAGVAGSGVS
+414 AKAGAGVAGSGIG
-427 KASSKIKQTHSDS
+427 KASDKIKQSHSNS
-440 NKTNSSS
+440 NKTNSNS
-447 NDKSNN
+447 NEKSNN

-471 NQESNTK
+471 NQESNTR

-491 TSNVGN
+491 TTNVGN
-497 ETNSRTDQEAQEKQN
+497 ETNSRTNQEAQEKQN
-512 TESQDVNN
+512 SETQDVNN
-520 RESSNSTSGNTHQTL
+520 RQSANSQSSNTHQTL
-535 DQEMKGSGQGS
+535 DQEMKESGHGT
-546 NDFRGV
+546 NDFKGV
-552 GEGHSAL
+552 GAGHSAL
-559 WANKPASGSSSLM
+559 WANKPVSGSSSLM

-587 GSSSSNNTTNTPT
+587 GSSSNTTTNTPT
-600 SAESVNGGSIG
+600 SAESINNGGSL
-611 SSQQRN
+611 SN
-617 APISAE
+617 TTT
-623 SVNGGST
+623 NT
-630 GSGEQRNAPTS
+630 PTS
-641 AESVNS
+641 AESIN
-647 GSFGSGQQRNAP
+647 
-659 TSAESVNGGSTGN
+659 NGTTGN
-672 GEQRNVPTSANT
+672 AQSRNTPLSSEA
-684 TNREPQNTPKQS
+684 TNREPQNTPKQA
-696 NGLAQQNESQKPVAS
+696 NGFTQQRENQKPLS
-711 SKNNGSS
+711 SNQNKGNS

-725 PMNANRS
+725 PMSANR
-732 NTQNRT
+732 NNGQNRT
-738 PSQKAPINRSN
+738 PSQKASINRGN
-749 TGSSQP
+749 TGST
-755 RNSANNQSN
+755 QSN
-764 VSRPSHSGKAVNQPK
+764 RTHVNNPSNSNKTVNQPK
-779 QVNSVKAPN
+779 QVNSVKSTN
-788 SGSSRSAK
+788 SGSNRSARPSNGSSNRSSK
-796 STPNRPVNKNNAKK
+796 PTPNRPVNKQRI
-810 VNPKR
+810 NPKR

>member
-1 MSYNFNPVLGDMSN
+1 MNFILGDMSN
-15 LGNPGLD
+15 MGNPGLD

-37 NLSDKDILDV
+37 KLSDKDILGI
-47 FNNYGGNLEITNIVT
+47 FNDYADSLEITNIVT
-62 SMFRSIGWAFVNFLV
+62 SIFRTIGWYFVQFLV

-108 AKPVLISVLALS
+108 AKPVLISILALS
-120 LMYIG
+120 IMYIG
-125 YKLMTGRQ
+125 FKMMTGRQ
-133 VNKANIFTSII
+133 VNKANIFTAII
-144 VAIIFLGSLNSTMQT
+144 VAIIFLGSLNSTIQT

-181 SDDGTKAG
+181 SDDGSKAG

-195 NIVDI
+195 NIIDI
-200 KYVAEKE
+200 QYMAEKD

-223 TAKTTKYIDVNEGID
+223 TAKTAKYIDINEGID
-238 AGDVKNKNAK
+238 AGDVKSKNAK
-248 KVLGKKVSVDENGK
+248 KVLGKKISVDENGK
-262 PKLTKLSNGMFGIGQ
+262 TKLVKLSNGMFGIGE

-314 LVVTKFIAVGFS
+314 LVVTKIIAVGFS

-363 FLNDKPLGIWFI
+363 FLNDKPLGVWFI

-414 AKAGAGVAGSGVS
+414 AKAGAGVAGSGIG
-427 KASSKIKQTHSDS
+427 KASDKIKQSHSNS
-440 NKTNSSS
+440 NKTNSNS
-447 NDKSNN
+447 NEKSNN

-471 NQESNTK
+471 NQESNTR

-491 TSNVGN
+491 TANVGN
-497 ETNSRTDQEAQEKQN
+497 ETNSRTNQEAQEKQN
-512 TESQDVNN
+512 SETQDVNN
-520 RESSNSTSGNTHQTL
+520 RQSANSQSSNTHQTL
-535 DQEMKGSGQGS
+535 DQEMKESGHGT
-546 NDFRGV
+546 NDFNGV
-552 GEGHSAL
+552 GAGHSAL

-587 GSSSSNNTTNTPT
+587 GSSSNTTTNTPT
-600 SAESVNGGSIG
+600 SAESMNNG
-611 SSQQRN
+611 
-617 APISAE
+617 
-623 SVNGGST
+623 T
-630 GSGEQRNAPTS
+630 
-641 AESVNS
+641 
-647 GSFGSGQQRNAP
+647 
-659 TSAESVNGGSTGN
+659 TGN
-672 GEQRNVPTSANT
+672 AQSRNTPLSSEA
-684 TNREPQNTPKQS
+684 TNREPQNTPKQA
-696 NGLAQQNESQKPVAS
+696 NGFTQQRESQKPLS
-711 SKNNGSS
+711 SNQNKGNS

-725 PMNANRS
+725 PMSANR
-732 NTQNRT
+732 NNGQNRT
-738 PSQKAPINRSN
+738 PSQKASINRGN
-749 TGSSQP
+749 TGST
-755 RNSANNQSN
+755 QSN
-764 VSRPSHSGKAVNQPK
+764 RTHVNKPSNSNKTVNQPK
-779 QVNSVKAPN
+779 QVNSVKSTN
-788 SGSSRSAK
+788 SGSNRSARPSNGSSNRSSK
-796 STPNRPVNKNNAKK
+796 PTPNRPVNKQRI
-810 VNPKR
+810 NPKR

>member
-1 MSYNFNPVLGDMSN
+1 MNFILGDMSN
-15 LGNPGLD
+15 MGHPGLD

-37 NLSDKDILDV
+37 KLSDKDILGI
-47 FNNYGGNLEITNIVT
+47 FENYGNNLEITNIVT
-62 SMFRSIGWAFVNFLV
+62 SMFRKIGWYFVQFLV

-108 AKPVLISVLALS
+108 AKPVLISILALS
-120 LMYIG
+120 IMYIG
-125 YKLMTGRQ
+125 FKMMTGRQ
-133 VNKANIFTSII
+133 VNKANIFTAII

-181 SDDGTKAG
+181 SDDGSKAG

-200 KYVAEKE
+200 KYVAEKG

-223 TAKTTKYIDVNEGID
+223 NAKTAKYIDINEGID
-238 AGDVKNKNAK
+238 AGDVKSKNAK
-248 KVLGKKVSVDENGK
+248 KVLGKKVVVDENGK
-262 PKLTKLSNGMFGIGQ
+262 TTLGKLKDGMFGIGK

-314 LVVTKFIAVGFS
+314 LVVTKIIVVGFS

-363 FLNDKPLGIWFI
+363 FLNDKPLGVWFI

-414 AKAGAGVAGSGVS
+414 AKAGAGVAGSGIG
-427 KASSKIKQTHSDS
+427 KASDKIKQSHSNS
-440 NKTNSSS
+440 NKTNSNS
-447 NDKSNN
+447 NEKSNN

-471 NQESNTK
+471 NQESNTR

-491 TSNVGN
+491 TTNVGN
-497 ETNSRTDQEAQEKQN
+497 ETNSRTNQEAQEKQN
-512 TESQDVNN
+512 SETQDVNN
-520 RESSNSTSGNTHQTL
+520 RQSANSQSSNTHQTL
-535 DQEMKGSGQGS
+535 DQEMKESGHGT
-546 NDFRGV
+546 NDFKGV
-552 GEGHSAL
+552 GAGHSAL

-587 GSSSSNNTTNTPT
+587 GSSSNTTTNTPT
-600 SAESVNGGSIG
+600 SAESINNG
-611 SSQQRN
+611 
-617 APISAE
+617 
-623 SVNGGST
+623 T
-630 GSGEQRNAPTS
+630 
-641 AESVNS
+641 
-647 GSFGSGQQRNAP
+647 
-659 TSAESVNGGSTGN
+659 TGN
-672 GEQRNVPTSANT
+672 AQSRNTPLSSEA
-684 TNREPQNTPKQS
+684 TNREPQNTPKQA
-696 NGLAQQNESQKPVAS
+696 NGFTQQRENQKPLS
-711 SKNNGSS
+711 SNQNKGNS

-725 PMNANRS
+725 PMSANRNNS
-732 NTQNRT
+732 QNRT
-738 PSQKAPINRSN
+738 PSQKASINRGN
-749 TGSSQP
+749 TGST
-755 RNSANNQSN
+755 QSN
-764 VSRPSHSGKAVNQPK
+764 RTHVNKPSNSNKTVNQPK
-779 QVNSVKAPN
+779 QVNSVKSTN
-788 SGSSRSAK
+788 SGSNRSARPSNGSSNRSSK
-796 STPNRPVNKNNAKK
+796 PTPNRPVNKQRI
-810 VNPKR
+810 NPKR

>member
-1 MSYNFNPVLGDMSN
+1 MNFILGDMSN
-15 LGNPGLD
+15 MGHPGLD

-37 NLSDKDILDV
+37 KLSDKDILGI
-47 FNNYGGNLEITNIVT
+47 FENYGNNLEITNIVT
-62 SMFRSIGWAFVNFLV
+62 SMFRTIGWYFVQFLV

-108 AKPVLISVLALS
+108 AKPVLISILALS
-120 LMYIG
+120 IMYIG
-125 YKLMTGRQ
+125 FKMMTGRQ
-133 VNKANIFTSII
+133 VNKANIFTAII

-159 GSELAKESS
+159 GSELSKESS

-181 SDDGTKAG
+181 SDDGSKAG

-200 KYVAEKE
+200 KYVAEKG

-223 TAKTTKYIDVNEGID
+223 NAKTAKYIDINEGID
-238 AGDVKNKNAK
+238 AGDVKSKNAK
-248 KVLGKKVSVDENGK
+248 KVLGKKVVVDENGK
-262 PKLTKLSNGMFGIGQ
+262 TTLGKLKDGMFGIGK

-314 LVVTKFIAVGFS
+314 LVVTKIIAVGFS

-363 FLNDKPLGIWFI
+363 FLNDKPLGVWFI

-414 AKAGAGVAGSGVS
+414 AKAGAGVAGSGIG
-427 KASSKIKQTHSDS
+427 KASDKIKQSHSNS
-440 NKTNSSS
+440 NKTNSNS
-447 NDKSNN
+447 NEKSNN

-471 NQESNTK
+471 NQESNTR

-491 TSNVGN
+491 TTNVGN
-497 ETNSRTDQEAQEKQN
+497 ETNSRTNQEAQEKQN
-512 TESQDVNN
+512 SETQDVNN
-520 RESSNSTSGNTHQTL
+520 RQSANSQSSNTHQTL
-535 DQEMKGSGQGS
+535 DQEMKESGHGT
-546 NDFRGV
+546 NDFKGV
-552 GEGHSAL
+552 GAGHSAL
-559 WANKPASGSSSLM
+559 WANKPVSGSSSLM

-587 GSSSSNNTTNTPT
+587 GSSSNTTTNTPT
-600 SAESVNGGSIG
+600 SAESINNGGSL
-611 SSQQRN
+611 SN
-617 APISAE
+617 TTT
-623 SVNGGST
+623 NT
-630 GSGEQRNAPTS
+630 PTS
-641 AESVNS
+641 AESIN
-647 GSFGSGQQRNAP
+647 
-659 TSAESVNGGSTGN
+659 NGTTGN
-672 GEQRNVPTSANT
+672 AQSRNTPLSSEA
-684 TNREPQNTPKQS
+684 TNREPQNTPKQA
-696 NGLAQQNESQKPVAS
+696 NGFTQQRENQKPLS
-711 SKNNGSS
+711 SNQNKGNS

-725 PMNANRS
+725 PMSANR
-732 NTQNRT
+732 NNGQNRT
-738 PSQKAPINRSN
+738 PSQKASINRGN
-749 TGSSQP
+749 TGST
-755 RNSANNQSN
+755 QSN
-764 VSRPSHSGKAVNQPK
+764 RTHVNNPSNSNKTVNQPK
-779 QVNSVKAPN
+779 QVNSVKSTN
-788 SGSSRSAK
+788 SGSNRSARPSNGSSNRSSK
-796 STPNRPVNKNNAKK
+796 PTPNRPVNKQRI
-810 VNPKR
+810 NPKR

>member
-1 MSYNFNPVLGDMSN
+1 MNFILGDMSN
-15 LGNPGLD
+15 MGHPGLD

-37 NLSDKDILDV
+37 KLSDKDILGI
-47 FNNYGGNLEITNIVT
+47 FENYGNSLEITNIVT
-62 SMFRSIGWAFVNFLV
+62 SMFRTIGWYFVQFLV

-108 AKPVLISVLALS
+108 AKPVLISILALS
-120 LMYIG
+120 IMYIG
-125 YKLMTGRQ
+125 FKMMTGRQ
-133 VNKANIFTSII
+133 VNKANIFTAII

-159 GSELAKESS
+159 GSELSKESS

-181 SDDGTKAG
+181 SDDGSKAG

-200 KYVAEKE
+200 KYVAEKG

-223 TAKTTKYIDVNEGID
+223 NAKTAKYIDINEGID
-238 AGDVKNKNAK
+238 AGDVKSKNAK
-248 KVLGKKVSVDENGK
+248 KVLGKKVVVDENGK
-262 PKLTKLSNGMFGIGQ
+262 TTLGKLKDGMFGIGK

-314 LVVTKFIAVGFS
+314 LVVTKIIAVGFS

-363 FLNDKPLGIWFI
+363 FLNDKPLGVWFI

-414 AKAGAGVAGSGVS
+414 AKAGAGVAGSGIG
-427 KASSKIKQTHSDS
+427 KASDKIKQSHSNS
-440 NKTNSSS
+440 NKTNSNS
-447 NDKSNN
+447 NEKSNN

-471 NQESNTK
+471 NQESNTR

-491 TSNVGN
+491 TTNVGN
-497 ETNSRTDQEAQEKQN
+497 ETNSRTNQEAQEKQN
-512 TESQDVNN
+512 SETQDVNN
-520 RESSNSTSGNTHQTL
+520 RQSANSQSSNTHQTL
-535 DQEMKGSGQGS
+535 DQEMKESGHGT
-546 NDFRGV
+546 NDFKGV
-552 GEGHSAL
+552 GAGHSAL

-587 GSSSSNNTTNTPT
+587 GSSSNTTTNTPT
-600 SAESVNGGSIG
+600 SAESINNGGSL
-611 SSQQRN
+611 SN
-617 APISAE
+617 TTT
-623 SVNGGST
+623 NT
-630 GSGEQRNAPTS
+630 PTS
-641 AESVNS
+641 AESIN
-647 GSFGSGQQRNAP
+647 
-659 TSAESVNGGSTGN
+659 NGTTGN
-672 GEQRNVPTSANT
+672 AQSRNTPLSSEA
-684 TNREPQNTPKQS
+684 TNREPQNTPKQA
-696 NGLAQQNESQKPVAS
+696 NGFTQQRENQKPLS
-711 SKNNGSS
+711 SNQNKGNS

-725 PMNANRS
+725 PMSANRNNS
-732 NTQNRT
+732 QNRT
-738 PSQKAPINRSN
+738 PSQKASINRGN
-749 TGSSQP
+749 TGST
-755 RNSANNQSN
+755 QSN
-764 VSRPSHSGKAVNQPK
+764 RTHVNNPSNSNKTVNQPK
-779 QVNSVKAPN
+779 QVNSVKSTN
-788 SGSSRSAK
+788 SGSNRSARPSNGSSNRSSK
-796 STPNRPVNKNNAKK
+796 PTPNRPVNKQRI
-810 VNPKR
+810 NPKR

>member
-1 MSYNFNPVLGDMSN
+1 MNFILGDMSN
-15 LGNPGLD
+15 MGHPGLD

-37 NLSDKDILDV
+37 KLSDKDILGI
-47 FNNYGGNLEITNIVT
+47 FENYGNSLEITNIVT
-62 SMFRSIGWAFVNFLV
+62 SMFRKIGWYFVQFLV

-108 AKPVLISVLALS
+108 AKPVLISILALS
-120 LMYIG
+120 IMYIG
-125 YKLMTGRQ
+125 FKMMTGRQ
-133 VNKANIFTSII
+133 VNKANIFTAII

-181 SDDGTKAG
+181 SDDGSKAG

-200 KYVAEKE
+200 KYVAEKG

-223 TAKTTKYIDVNEGID
+223 NAKTAKYIDINEGID
-238 AGDVKNKNAK
+238 AGDVKSKNAK
-248 KVLGKKVSVDENGK
+248 KVLGKKVVVDENGK
-262 PKLTKLSNGMFGIGQ
+262 TTLGKLKDGMFGIGK

-314 LVVTKFIAVGFS
+314 LVVTKIIAVGFS

-363 FLNDKPLGIWFI
+363 FLNDKPLGVWFI

-414 AKAGAGVAGSGVS
+414 AKAGAGVAGSGIG
-427 KASSKIKQTHSDS
+427 KASDKIKQSHSNS
-440 NKTNSSS
+440 NKTNSNS
-447 NDKSNN
+447 NEKSNN

-471 NQESNTK
+471 NQESNTR

-491 TSNVGN
+491 TTNVGN
-497 ETNSRTDQEAQEKQN
+497 ETNSRTNQEAQEKQN
-512 TESQDVNN
+512 SETQDVNN
-520 RESSNSTSGNTHQTL
+520 RQSANSQSSNTHQTL
-535 DQEMKGSGQGS
+535 DQEMKESGHGT
-546 NDFRGV
+546 NDFKGV
-552 GEGHSAL
+552 GAGHSAL

-587 GSSSSNNTTNTPT
+587 GSSSNTTTNTPT
-600 SAESVNGGSIG
+600 SAESINNGGSL
-611 SSQQRN
+611 SN
-617 APISAE
+617 TTT
-623 SVNGGST
+623 NT
-630 GSGEQRNAPTS
+630 PTS
-641 AESVNS
+641 AESIN
-647 GSFGSGQQRNAP
+647 
-659 TSAESVNGGSTGN
+659 NGTTGN
-672 GEQRNVPTSANT
+672 AQSRNTPLSSEA
-684 TNREPQNTPKQS
+684 TNREPQNTPKQA
-696 NGLAQQNESQKPVAS
+696 NGFTQQRENQKPLS
-711 SKNNGSS
+711 SNQNKGNS

-725 PMNANRS
+725 PMSANRNNS
-732 NTQNRT
+732 QNRT
-738 PSQKAPINRSN
+738 PSQKASINRGN
-749 TGSSQP
+749 TGST
-755 RNSANNQSN
+755 QSN
-764 VSRPSHSGKAVNQPK
+764 RTHVNKPSNSNKTVNQPK
-779 QVNSVKAPN
+779 QVNSVKSTN
-788 SGSSRSAK
+788 SGSNRSARPSNGSSNRSSK
-796 STPNRPVNKNNAKK
+796 PTPNRPVNKQRI
-810 VNPKR
+810 NPKR

>member
-1 MSYNFNPVLGDMSN
+1 MNFILGDMSN
-15 LGNPGLD
+15 MGHPGLD

-37 NLSDKDILDV
+37 KLSDKDILGI
-47 FNNYGGNLEITNIVT
+47 FENYGNNLEITNIVT
-62 SMFRSIGWAFVNFLV
+62 SMFRKIGWYFVQFLV

-108 AKPVLISVLALS
+108 AKPVLISILALS
-120 LMYIG
+120 IMYIG
-125 YKLMTGRQ
+125 FKMMTGRQ
-133 VNKANIFTSII
+133 VNKANIFTAII

-181 SDDGTKAG
+181 SDDGSKAG

-200 KYVAEKE
+200 KYVAEKG

-223 TAKTTKYIDVNEGID
+223 NAKTAKYIDINEGID
-238 AGDVKNKNAK
+238 AGDVKSKNAK
-248 KVLGKKVSVDENGK
+248 KVLGKKVVVDENGK
-262 PKLTKLSNGMFGIGQ
+262 TTLGKLKDGMFGIGK

-314 LVVTKFIAVGFS
+314 LVVTKIIAVGFS

-363 FLNDKPLGIWFI
+363 FLNDKPLGVWFI

-414 AKAGAGVAGSGVS
+414 AKAGAGVAGSGIG
-427 KASSKIKQTHSDS
+427 KASDKIKQSHSNS
-440 NKTNSSS
+440 NKTNSNS
-447 NDKSNN
+447 NEKSNN

-471 NQESNTK
+471 NQESNTR

-491 TSNVGN
+491 TTNVGN
-497 ETNSRTDQEAQEKQN
+497 ETNSRTNQEAQEKQN
-512 TESQDVNN
+512 SETQDVNN
-520 RESSNSTSGNTHQTL
+520 RQSANSQSSNTHQTL
-535 DQEMKGSGQGS
+535 DQEMKESGHGT
-546 NDFRGV
+546 NDFKGV
-552 GEGHSAL
+552 GAGHSAL

-587 GSSSSNNTTNTPT
+587 GSSSNTTTNTPT
-600 SAESVNGGSIG
+600 SAESINNG
-611 SSQQRN
+611 
-617 APISAE
+617 
-623 SVNGGST
+623 T
-630 GSGEQRNAPTS
+630 
-641 AESVNS
+641 
-647 GSFGSGQQRNAP
+647 
-659 TSAESVNGGSTGN
+659 TGN
-672 GEQRNVPTSANT
+672 AQSRNTPLSSEA
-684 TNREPQNTPKQS
+684 TNREPQNTPKQA
-696 NGLAQQNESQKPVAS
+696 NGFTQQRENQKPLS
-711 SKNNGSS
+711 SNQNKGNS

-725 PMNANRS
+725 PMSANRNNS
-732 NTQNRT
+732 QNRT
-738 PSQKAPINRSN
+738 PSQKASINRGN
-749 TGSSQP
+749 TGST
-755 RNSANNQSN
+755 QSN
-764 VSRPSHSGKAVNQPK
+764 RTHVNKPSNSNKTVNQPK
-779 QVNSVKAPN
+779 QVNSVKSTN
-788 SGSSRSAK
+788 SGSNRSARPSNGSSNRSSK
-796 STPNRPVNKNNAKK
+796 PTPNRPVNKQRI
-810 VNPKR
+810 NPKR